1 MKAIRNLLIYIFS
14 TYLLVMFGLTGAQDF
29 WCSTLV
35 KGVIYGSY
43 SVNEMFPKNFTNCT
57 WTLEN
62 PDPTKYSIYL
72 KFYKRDMSCSNYA
85 LLAYQFDH
93 YSHEKINDLLRSNES
108 IVYLC
113 DSKNIYIFLQYD
125 KNFVQLRRV
134 YPFDYPGVTH
144 KRAEDQRSELEFLV
158 LNKVSPSQFGCQVL
172 CSWLENC
179 LKAEKGTV
187 ESCGIVYTKCS
198 CPQHLG
204 DGESENALVL
214 NNVVLPLNAQTEGC
228 LTPQLRTA
236 QVCNLSAEVKRPSK
250 EGPVCCLSGS
260 HTIQFQG
267 QVDLAERYQA
277 LLRSCDIWTALWM
290 GRVHA
295 VENKQFSNNAQN
307 TLCWFLCQDC
317 SRVCCSAVIM
327 TLSAILGKRSLGSGA
342 RSDLCSTV
350 PPGSGQKYP
359 RPTQPSVS
367 GLRLQATKPSYQIQM
382 CLVLH
387 SVPLKFGMIGEH
399 TIKSQRPR
407 SVHETQVPQEQA
419 DSAKFMAQTGVSGAE
434 EWSQWSSCSVTCG
447 QGSQVRT
454 RTCVSPYGTHCSGP
468 LRESRVCNNT
478 ALCPVHGVWEE
489 WSPWSLC
496 SFTCGRGQ
504 RTRTR
509 SCIPPQYGGRACDG
523 PETQTKLC
531 NIALCPVDGQWQEWS
546 QWTECSVT
554 CSNGT
559 QQRSRQCSA
568 AAHGGSE
575 CRGHWAESR
584 ECANPD
590 CTANGQWNPW
600 GHWSGC
606 SKSCDGGWQRRSR
619 VCQGAA
625 ITGQQCEGTGE
636 EVRKCSEQR
645 CPAPYEIC
653 PEDYAASMVWRRT
666 PSGEL
671 AFNRC
676 PPNATG
682 TTSRRC
688 SLDHRGV
695 AFWEQPS
702 YARCITNEYRSL
714 QQSIKGYLAK
724 GQRMLAGDGMS
735 QVTKTL
741 LDLTQRRNFYAG
753 DLLSSVEILRNVTDT
768 FKRANYVPSSDD
780 VQNFFQ
786 IISNLL
792 EEENKEKWEDAQ
804 QIYPVSVELMQVIE
818 DFIHIVGLGMK
829 DFHNSYLMTGNL
841 VASIQK
847 LPAVS
852 VLTDINFPMKGR
864 KGMVDWARN
873 SEDKVVIPKGIF
885 IPQSEELDG
894 STVFILGTVLY
905 KNLGLILPSPRN
917 YTVVNSKIIAV
928 TVRPEPKIAESHLEI
943 ELAHLANG
951 SMNPYCAL
959 WDSSMILP
967 SSCSNDSWGSWS
979 TKGCKTVLT
988 DASHTKCLC
997 DRVSTFAILAQQPRE
1012 ITMEYSGVPS
1022 VTLIVGCGLS
1032 CMALITLA
1040 VVYAVL
1046 WRYIRSERSIILIN
1060 FCLSIICSNILI
1072 LVGQTQTHN
1081 MGVCTMTTAFLHFF
1095 FLASFC
1101 WVLTEAWQ
1109 SYMAVTGK
1117 VRTRLIRK
1125 RFLCLGWG
1133 LPALVVAI
1141 SMGFTKAKGYGTPQ
1155 YCWLSLEG
1163 GLLYAFVGPAAAV
1176 VLVNMVIGIL
1186 VFNKLVS
1193 RDGILDKKLK
1203 HRTGQMSEPHT
1214 GLALKCAKCGV
1225 VSTTALSATTASN
1238 AINCKV
1244 HVSAFDFFNCA
1255 LQTTKQLLKH
1265 LFSLCMLR
1273 ASLWSS
1279 CVVLPLLALTWMS
1292 AVLAMTDKRSILF
1305 QILFAVFD
1313 SLQGFVIV
1321 MVHCILRREVQD
1333 AFRCRLRNCQDPINV
1348 DTTGTFPNGHAQIM
1362 TDFEKDVDIAC
1373 RSGDKRQQVR
1383 KSTNMTGELGKRAAT
1398 ITGTLS
1404 RISLNDEEEKGP
1416 EAMSYS
1422 TLPGNIMSKVMMK
1435 QPSGLHM
1442 PIGMSEL
1449 SDQCINDN
1457 NSDMRRT
1464 VYLCTDDNLR
1474 AGDTEMLHPQG
1485 QMLESDYIVM
1495 PRGSGNVQPHMKDE
1509 SKLNI
1514 GMDSLQHER
1523 LMHYKVNPDFNINP
1537 PGMDHIS
1544 VNLDQQF
1551 AAQEHMQNIQF
1562 EPRTAVKNFLAEIEE
1577 NTGLSRSE
1585 TGSTISMSSLER
1597 RKSRYSDLD
1606 FEKVMHTRKRHM
1618 ELFQELNQK
1627 FQTLDRFR
1635 DIPNMASMDKPT
1647 PNKHPWESYN
1657 APCEYQNYAT
1667 MNVLETDAK
1676 DSLEMTP
1683 AEWEKCVSLPLDVQ
1697 EGDFQTEV

>member
-1 MKAIRNLLIYIFS
+1 MKAVRNLLIYIFS
-14 TYLLVMFGLTGAQDF
+14 TYLLVMFGLTGAQDY

-43 SVNEMFPKNFTNCT
+43 SVTEMFPKNYTNCT

-72 KFYKRDMSCSNYA
+72 KLYKQDLSCSEYS

-93 YSHEKINDLLRSNES
+93 YSHEKINALLKVNES

-113 DSKNIYIFLQYD
+113 DSKNIYVFLLYD

-134 YPFDYPGVTH
+134 FPSDSNGLTPQKLEEEEKSIV
-144 KRAEDQRSELEFLV
+144 EFLV
-158 LNKVSPSQFGCQVL
+158 LNKASPSQFGCQVL
-172 CSWLENC
+172 CTWLENC
-179 LKAEKGTV
+179 LKLEKGTV
-187 ESCGIVYTKCS
+187 ETCGIVYTKCT

-204 DGESENALVL
+204 DGESESMLML

-228 LTPQLRTA
+228 LSPQLHA
-236 QVCNLSAEVKRPSK
+236 GQVCNLSSEVKRPPK
-250 EGPVCCLSGS
+250 E
-260 HTIQFQG
+260 
-267 QVDLAERYQA
+267 EY
-277 LLRSCDIWTALWM
+277 
-290 GRVHA
+290 
-295 VENKQFSNNAQN
+295 
-307 TLCWFLCQDC
+307 
-317 SRVCCSAVIM
+317 
-327 TLSAILGKRSLGSGA
+327 
-342 RSDLCSTV
+342 
-350 PPGSGQKYP
+350 
-359 RPTQPSVS
+359 
-367 GLRLQATKPSYQIQM
+367 
-382 CLVLH
+382 
-387 SVPLKFGMIGEH
+387 GMIGEH
-399 TIKSQRPR
+399 TVKSQRPR
-407 SVHETQVPQEQA
+407 SVHDTKALQEQA
-419 DSAKFMAQTGVSGAE
+419 ESAKFMAQTGESGAE

-478 ALCPVHGVWEE
+478 APCPVHGVWEE

-496 SFTCGRGQ
+496 SFTCGRGH

-509 SCIPPQYGGRACDG
+509 MCAPPQHGGRACDG

-546 QWTECSVT
+546 SWSDCSVT
-554 CSNGT
+554 CANGT
-559 QQRSRQCSA
+559 QQRTRQCSA

-584 ECANPD
+584 ECHNPD

-600 GHWSGC
+600 GPWSGC
-606 SKSCDGGWQRRSR
+606 SKSCDGGWQRRTR

-625 ITGQQCEGTGE
+625 TTGHQCDGNRE
-636 EVRKCSEQR
+636 EVRKCSDQR

-653 PEDYAASMVWRRT
+653 PEDYAVSMMWRRT

-688 SLDHRGV
+688 SLDHRGM

-702 YARCITNEYRSL
+702 YARCITNEFRYL
-714 QQSIKGYLAK
+714 QQSVQGHLAK

-735 QVTKTL
+735 QVTKNL
-741 LDLTQRRNFYAG
+741 LDLTQRKNFYAG
-753 DLLSSVEILRNVTDT
+753 DLLSSVEILRNVTET
-768 FKRANYVPSSDD
+768 FKRASYEPSSDD

-792 EEENKEKWEDAQ
+792 EEDNKEKWEDAQ
-804 QIYPVSVELMQVIE
+804 KIYPGAVELMQVIE
-818 DFIHIVGLGMK
+818 EFIHIVGLGMK
-829 DFHNSYLMTGNL
+829 DFHNAYLMTGNL
-841 VASIQK
+841 VASIQR

-852 VLTDINFPMKGR
+852 VMTDINFPMKGR

-873 SEDKVVIPKGIF
+873 SEDKVVIPKALF
-885 IPQSEELDG
+885 VSQNMEG
-894 STVFILGTVLY
+894 SPVFILGTVLY
-905 KNLGLILPSPRN
+905 KTLGLMLPSPKN
-917 YTVVNSKIIAV
+917 HTVVNSKVIAV
-928 TVRPEPKIAESHLEI
+928 TVRPEPKAIQSHLEI

-951 SMNPYCAL
+951 TLSPHCAL
-959 WDSSMILP
+959 WDNSIM
-967 SSCSNDSWGSWS
+967 NDSWGAWS
-979 TKGCKTVLT
+979 TKACRTVLT

-1012 ITMEYSGVPS
+1012 MTMEYSGVPS

-1032 CMALITLA
+1032 CLALITLA
-1040 VVYAVL
+1040 VIYAVL
-1046 WRYIRSERSIILIN
+1046 WRYIRSERSIILLN

-1081 MGVCTMTTAFLHFF
+1081 VVICIMTTALLHFF

-1133 LPALVVAI
+1133 LPALVVAV
-1141 SMGFTKAKGYGTPQ
+1141 SMGFTKTKGYGTPL

-1193 RDGILDKKLK
+1193 RDGILDKKMK
-1203 HRTGQMSEPHT
+1203 HRAGQMSEPHT
-1214 GLALKCAKCGV
+1214 GLTLKCAKCGV

-1238 AINCKV
+1238 A
-1244 HVSAFDFFNCA
+1244 
-1255 LQTTKQLLKH
+1255 
-1265 LFSLCMLR
+1265 M

-1333 AFRCRLRNCQDPINV
+1333 AFRCRLRNCQDPISG
-1348 DTTGTFPNGHAQIM
+1348 DATGGFPNGHAQIM

-1373 RSGDKRQQVR
+1373 RSALHKDMG
-1383 KSTNMTGELGKRAAT
+1383 SCRAAT
-1398 ITGTLS
+1398 VTGTLS
-1404 RISLNDEEEKGP
+1404 RISLNDEEDEKAP
-1416 EAMSYS
+1416 EGLNYS
-1422 TLPGNIMSKVMMK
+1422 TLPGNIISKVIIQ
-1435 QPSGLHM
+1435 QPSALHM
-1442 PIGMSEL
+1442 PMGVGEL
-1449 SDQCINDN
+1449 KEQSLAGDN
-1457 NSDMRRT
+1457 NADLRRT
-1464 VYLCTDDNLR
+1464 VYLCTDDAMRQSDQNM
-1474 AGDTEMLHPQG
+1474 GTHDMEGHPPQG
-1485 QMLESDYIVM
+1485 QMMETDYIVM
-1495 PRGSGNVQPHMKDE
+1495 PRASAAAAAALSGSATLPAHLKEDTKM
-1509 SKLNI
+1509 NI
-1514 GMDSLQHER
+1514 TMDTLPHER
-1523 LMHYKVNPDFNINP
+1523 LMHYKMSPDFNISP
-1537 PGMDHIS
+1537 SGVDHMN
-1544 VNLDQQF
+1544 VNLEQQYPS
-1551 AAQEHMQNIQF
+1551 APEQMQNLPF
-1562 EPRTAVKNFLAEIEE
+1562 EPRTAVKNFLAEMEE
-1577 NTGLSRSE
+1577 SAGLSRSE
-1585 TGSTISMSSLER
+1585 TGSTISMSSLEQ
-1597 RKSRYSDLD
+1597 KPLPLQ
-1606 FEKVMHTRKRHM
+1606 KVMHTRKRHM

-1635 DIPNMASMDKPT
+1635 DIPNMGSMDKAM
-1647 PNKHPWESYN
+1647 PNKNPWESYN
-1657 APCEYQNYAT
+1657 PACEYQNYAT
-1667 MNVLETDAK
+1667 MNVLDSSAK

-1683 AEWEKCVSLPLDVQ
+1683 AEWEKCVNLPLDVQ

>member
-1 MKAIRNLLIYIFS
+1 MKAVRNLLIYIFS
-14 TYLLVMFGLTGAQDF
+14 TYLLVMFGLTGAQDY

-43 SVNEMFPKNFTNCT
+43 SVTEMFPKNYTNCT

-72 KFYKRDMSCSNYA
+72 KLYKRDLSCSEYS

-93 YSHEKINDLLRSNES
+93 YSHEKINELLKVNES

-113 DSKNIYIFLQYD
+113 DSKNIYVFLLYD

-134 YPFDYPGVTH
+134 FPYDYNGLTPQKLEEEEKSIV
-144 KRAEDQRSELEFLV
+144 EFLV
-158 LNKVSPSQFGCQVL
+158 LNKASPSQFGCQVL
-172 CSWLENC
+172 CTWLENC
-179 LKAEKGTV
+179 LKLEKGTV
-187 ESCGIVYTKCS
+187 ETCGIVYTKCT

-204 DGESENALVL
+204 DGESESMLML
-214 NNVVLPLNAQTEGC
+214 NNVVLPLNPQTEGC
-228 LTPQLRTA
+228 LSPQLQA
-236 QVCNLSAEVKRPSK
+236 GQVCNLSAEVKRPPK
-250 EGPVCCLSGS
+250 E
-260 HTIQFQG
+260 
-267 QVDLAERYQA
+267 EY
-277 LLRSCDIWTALWM
+277 
-290 GRVHA
+290 
-295 VENKQFSNNAQN
+295 
-307 TLCWFLCQDC
+307 
-317 SRVCCSAVIM
+317 
-327 TLSAILGKRSLGSGA
+327 
-342 RSDLCSTV
+342 
-350 PPGSGQKYP
+350 
-359 RPTQPSVS
+359 
-367 GLRLQATKPSYQIQM
+367 
-382 CLVLH
+382 
-387 SVPLKFGMIGEH
+387 GMIGEH
-399 TIKSQRPR
+399 TVKSQRPR
-407 SVHETQVPQEQA
+407 SVHDTKALQEQA
-419 DSAKFMAQTGVSGAE
+419 ESAKFMAQTGESGAE

-478 ALCPVHGVWEE
+478 APCPVHGVWEE

-496 SFTCGRGQ
+496 SFTCGRGH

-509 SCIPPQYGGRACDG
+509 MCAPPQHGGRACDG

-546 QWTECSVT
+546 SWSDCSVT
-554 CSNGT
+554 CANGT
-559 QQRSRQCSA
+559 QQRTRQCSA

-584 ECANPD
+584 ECHNPD

-600 GHWSGC
+600 GPWSGC
-606 SKSCDGGWQRRSR
+606 SKSCDGGWQRRAR

-625 ITGQQCEGTGE
+625 VTGQQCDGTGE
-636 EVRKCSEQR
+636 EVRKCSDQR

-653 PEDYAASMVWRRT
+653 PEDYAVSMVWRRT

-688 SLDHRGV
+688 SLDHRGM

-702 YARCITNEYRSL
+702 YARCITNEFRYL
-714 QQSIKGYLAK
+714 QQSVQGHLAK

-735 QVTKTL
+735 QVTKNL

-753 DLLSSVEILRNVTDT
+753 DLLSSVEILRNVTET
-768 FKRANYVPSSDD
+768 FKRASYEPSSDD

-804 QIYPVSVELMQVIE
+804 KIYPGAVELMQVIE
-818 DFIHIVGLGMK
+818 EFIHIVGLGMK
-829 DFHNSYLMTGNL
+829 DFHNAYLMTGNL
-841 VASIQK
+841 VASIQR

-852 VLTDINFPMKGR
+852 VMTDINFPMKGR

-873 SEDKVVIPKGIF
+873 SEDKVVIPKGLF
-885 IPQSEELDG
+885 VSQSADMEG
-894 STVFILGTVLY
+894 SPVFILGTVLY
-905 KNLGLILPSPRN
+905 KTLGLMLPSPKN
-917 YTVVNSKIIAV
+917 HTVVNSKVIAV
-928 TVRPEPKIAESHLEI
+928 TVRPEPKATESHLEI

-951 SMNPYCAL
+951 TMNPYCAL
-959 WDSSMILP
+959 WDSTIM
-967 SSCSNDSWGSWS
+967 NDSWGAWS

-1032 CMALITLA
+1032 CLSLITLA
-1040 VVYAVL
+1040 VIYAVL
-1046 WRYIRSERSIILIN
+1046 WRYIRSERSIILLN

-1081 MGVCTMTTAFLHFF
+1081 AVVCIMTTAFLHFF

-1133 LPALVVAI
+1133 LPALVVAV
-1141 SMGFTKAKGYGTPQ
+1141 SMGFTKTKGYGTSL

-1203 HRTGQMSEPHT
+1203 HRAGQMSEPHT
-1214 GLALKCAKCGV
+1214 GLTLKCAKCGV

-1238 AINCKV
+1238 A
-1244 HVSAFDFFNCA
+1244 
-1255 LQTTKQLLKH
+1255 
-1265 LFSLCMLR
+1265 M

-1333 AFRCRLRNCQDPINV
+1333 AFRCRLRNCQDPISG
-1348 DTTGTFPNGHAQIM
+1348 DATGTFPNGHAQIM

-1373 RSGDKRQQVR
+1373 RSALHKDMG
-1383 KSTNMTGELGKRAAT
+1383 SCRAAT

-1404 RISLNDEEEKGP
+1404 RISLNDEEDEKAP
-1416 EAMSYS
+1416 EGLNYS
-1422 TLPGNIMSKVMMK
+1422 TLPGNIISKVIIQ
-1435 QPSGLHM
+1435 QPSALHM
-1442 PIGMSEL
+1442 PMGVGDLKE
-1449 SDQCINDN
+1449 QCMADSNA
-1457 NSDMRRT
+1457 DMRRT
-1464 VYLCTDDNLR
+1464 VYLCTDDAMR
-1474 AGDTEMLHPQG
+1474 QSDHDMVGHDMEGHAVQG
-1485 QMLESDYIVM
+1485 QMMETDYIVM
-1495 PRGSGNVQPHMKDE
+1495 PRASAAAVSGSGNVPTLLKDDT
-1509 SKLNI
+1509 KMNI
-1514 GMDSLQHER
+1514 TMDTLPHER
-1523 LMHYKVNPDFNINP
+1523 LMHYKMSPDFNISP
-1537 PGMDHIS
+1537 SGMDHMN
-1544 VNLDQQF
+1544 VNLEQQYPS
-1551 AAQEHMQNIQF
+1551 APEQMQNLPF
-1562 EPRTAVKNFLAEIEE
+1562 EPRTAVKNFLAEMEE
-1577 NTGLSRSE
+1577 SAGLSRSE

-1635 DIPNMASMDKPT
+1635 DIPNMGSMSSRRGCQTTNITPHWPCSQDKAM
-1647 PNKHPWESYN
+1647 PNKNPWESYN
-1657 APCEYQNYAT
+1657 PACEYQNYAT
-1667 MNVLETDAK
+1667 MNVLESDTK

-1683 AEWEKCVSLPLDVQ
+1683 AEWEKCVNLPLDVQ

>member
-1 MKAIRNLLIYIFS
+1 MKAVRNLLIYIFS
-14 TYLLVMFGLTGAQDF
+14 TYLLVMFGLTGAQDY

-43 SVNEMFPKNFTNCT
+43 SVTEMFPKNYTNCT

-72 KFYKRDMSCSNYA
+72 KLYKRDLSCSEYS

-93 YSHEKINDLLRSNES
+93 YSHEKINELLKVNES

-113 DSKNIYIFLQYD
+113 DSKNIYVFLLYD

-134 YPFDYPGVTH
+134 FPYDYNGLTPQKLDEEEKSNV
-144 KRAEDQRSELEFLV
+144 EFLV
-158 LNKVSPSQFGCQVL
+158 LNKASPSQFGCQVL
-172 CSWLENC
+172 CTWLENC
-179 LKAEKGTV
+179 LKLEKGTV
-187 ESCGIVYTKCS
+187 ETCGIVYTKCT

-204 DGESENALVL
+204 DGESENVLML
-214 NNVVLPLNAQTEGC
+214 NNVVLPLNPQTEGC
-228 LTPQLRTA
+228 LSPQLQA
-236 QVCNLSAEVKRPSK
+236 GQVCNLSAEVKRPPK
-250 EGPVCCLSGS
+250 E
-260 HTIQFQG
+260 
-267 QVDLAERYQA
+267 EY
-277 LLRSCDIWTALWM
+277 
-290 GRVHA
+290 
-295 VENKQFSNNAQN
+295 
-307 TLCWFLCQDC
+307 
-317 SRVCCSAVIM
+317 
-327 TLSAILGKRSLGSGA
+327 
-342 RSDLCSTV
+342 
-350 PPGSGQKYP
+350 
-359 RPTQPSVS
+359 
-367 GLRLQATKPSYQIQM
+367 
-382 CLVLH
+382 
-387 SVPLKFGMIGEH
+387 GMIGEH
-399 TIKSQRPR
+399 TVKSQRPR
-407 SVHETQVPQEQA
+407 SVHDTKALQEQA
-419 DSAKFMAQTGVSGAE
+419 ESAKFMAQTGESGAE

-447 QGSQVRT
+447 TGSQVRT

-478 ALCPVHGVWEE
+478 APCPVHGVWEE

-496 SFTCGRGQ
+496 SFTCGRGH

-509 SCIPPQYGGRACDG
+509 MCAPPQHGGRACDG

-546 QWTECSVT
+546 SWSDCSVT
-554 CSNGT
+554 CANGT
-559 QQRSRQCSA
+559 QQRTRQCSA

-584 ECANPD
+584 ECHNPD

-600 GHWSGC
+600 GPWSGC
-606 SKSCDGGWQRRSR
+606 SKSCDGGWQRRAR

-625 ITGQQCEGTGE
+625 QTGHQCDGTGE
-636 EVRKCSEQR
+636 EVRKCSDQR

-653 PEDYAASMVWRRT
+653 PEDYAVSMVWRRT

-688 SLDHRGV
+688 SLDHRGM

-702 YARCITNEYRSL
+702 YARCITNEFRYL
-714 QQSIKGYLAK
+714 QQSVQGHLAK

-735 QVTKTL
+735 QVTKNL

-753 DLLSSVEILRNVTDT
+753 DLLSSVEILRNVTET
-768 FKRANYVPSSDD
+768 FKRASYEPSSDD

-804 QIYPVSVELMQVIE
+804 KIYPGAVELMQVIE
-818 DFIHIVGLGMK
+818 EFIHIVGLGMK
-829 DFHNSYLMTGNL
+829 DFHNAYLMTGNL
-841 VASIQK
+841 VASIQR

-852 VLTDINFPMKGR
+852 VMTDINFPMKGR

-873 SEDKVVIPKGIF
+873 SEDKVVIPKGLF
-885 IPQSEELDG
+885 VSQSADMEG
-894 STVFILGTVLY
+894 SPVFILGTVLY
-905 KNLGLILPSPRN
+905 KTLGLMLPSPKN
-917 YTVVNSKIIAV
+917 HTVVNSKVIAV
-928 TVRPEPKIAESHLEI
+928 TVRPEPKTTDSHLEI

-951 SMNPYCAL
+951 TMNPYCAL
-959 WDSSMILP
+959 WDSSIM
-967 SSCSNDSWGSWS
+967 NDSWGAWS
-979 TKGCKTVLT
+979 KKGCKTVLT

-1032 CMALITLA
+1032 CLSLITLA
-1040 VVYAVL
+1040 VIYGVL
-1046 WRYIRSERSIILIN
+1046 WRYIRSERSIILLN

-1081 MGVCTMTTAFLHFF
+1081 AGVCIMTTAFLHFF

-1133 LPALVVAI
+1133 LPALVVAV
-1141 SMGFTKAKGYGTPQ
+1141 SMGFTKTKGYGTPL

-1203 HRTGQMSEPHT
+1203 HRAGYDSTSLQMSEPHT
-1214 GLALKCAKCGV
+1214 GLTLKCAKCGV

-1238 AINCKV
+1238 A
-1244 HVSAFDFFNCA
+1244 
-1255 LQTTKQLLKH
+1255 
-1265 LFSLCMLR
+1265 M

-1321 MVHCILRREVQD
+1321 MVHCVLRREVQD
-1333 AFRCRLRNCQDPINV
+1333 AFRCRLRNCQDPISG
-1348 DTTGTFPNGHAQIM
+1348 DATGTFPNGHAQIM

-1373 RSGDKRQQVR
+1373 RSALHKDMG
-1383 KSTNMTGELGKRAAT
+1383 SCRAAT

-1404 RISLNDEEEKGP
+1404 RISLNDEEDEKLP
-1416 EAMSYS
+1416 EGLNYS
-1422 TLPGNIMSKVMMK
+1422 TLPGNIISKVIIQ
-1435 QPSGLHM
+1435 QPSALHM
-1442 PIGMSEL
+1442 PMGVGDLKE
-1449 SDQCINDN
+1449 QCMADSNA
-1457 NSDMRRT
+1457 DMRRT
-1464 VYLCTDDNLR
+1464 VYLCTDDAMRQSDHDMVGHDMEGHGL
-1474 AGDTEMLHPQG
+1474 QG
-1485 QMLESDYIVM
+1485 QMMETDYIVM
-1495 PRGSGNVQPHMKDE
+1495 PRASAAALSGSGNVPTLLKEDTKM
-1509 SKLNI
+1509 NI
-1514 GMDSLQHER
+1514 TMDTLPHER
-1523 LMHYKVNPDFNINP
+1523 LMHYKMSPDFNISP
-1537 PGMDHIS
+1537 SGMDHMN
-1544 VNLDQQF
+1544 VNLEQQYPS
-1551 AAQEHMQNIQF
+1551 APEQMQNLPF
-1562 EPRTAVKNFLAEIEE
+1562 EPRTAVKNFLAEMEE
-1577 NTGLSRSE
+1577 SAGLSRSE

-1635 DIPNMASMDKPT
+1635 DIPNMGSMDKAM
-1647 PNKHPWESYN
+1647 PNKNPWESYN
-1657 APCEYQNYAT
+1657 PACEYQNYAT
-1667 MNVLETDAK
+1667 MNVLESDTK

-1683 AEWEKCVSLPLDVQ
+1683 AEWEKCVNLPLDVQ

>member
-1 MKAIRNLLIYIFS
+1 MKAVRNLLIYIFS
-14 TYLLVMFGLTGAQDF
+14 TYLLVMFGLTGAQDY

-43 SVNEMFPKNFTNCT
+43 SVTEMFPKNYTNCT

-72 KFYKRDMSCSNYA
+72 KLYKRDLSCSEYS

-93 YSHEKINDLLRSNES
+93 YSHEKINELLKVNES

-113 DSKNIYIFLQYD
+113 DSKNIYVFLLYD

-134 YPFDYPGVTH
+134 FPYDYNGLTPQKLEEEEKSIV
-144 KRAEDQRSELEFLV
+144 EFLV
-158 LNKVSPSQFGCQVL
+158 LNKASPSQFGCQVL
-172 CSWLENC
+172 CTWLENC
-179 LKAEKGTV
+179 LKLEKGTV
-187 ESCGIVYTKCS
+187 ETCGIVYTKCT

-204 DGESENALVL
+204 DGESESMLML
-214 NNVVLPLNAQTEGC
+214 NNVVLPLNPQTEGC
-228 LTPQLRTA
+228 LSPQLQA
-236 QVCNLSAEVKRPSK
+236 GQVCNLSAEVKRPPK
-250 EGPVCCLSGS
+250 E
-260 HTIQFQG
+260 
-267 QVDLAERYQA
+267 
-277 LLRSCDIWTALWM
+277 
-290 GRVHA
+290 
-295 VENKQFSNNAQN
+295 
-307 TLCWFLCQDC
+307 
-317 SRVCCSAVIM
+317 
-327 TLSAILGKRSLGSGA
+327 
-342 RSDLCSTV
+342 
-350 PPGSGQKYP
+350 
-359 RPTQPSVS
+359 
-367 GLRLQATKPSYQIQM
+367 
-382 CLVLH
+382 
-387 SVPLKFGMIGEH
+387 
-399 TIKSQRPR
+399 
-407 SVHETQVPQEQA
+407 
-419 DSAKFMAQTGVSGAE
+419 
-434 EWSQWSSCSVTCG
+434 
-447 QGSQVRT
+447 
-454 RTCVSPYGTHCSGP
+454 
-468 LRESRVCNNT
+468 
-478 ALCPVHGVWEE
+478 VHGVWEE

-496 SFTCGRGQ
+496 SFTCGRGH

-509 SCIPPQYGGRACDG
+509 MCAPPQHGGRACDG

-546 QWTECSVT
+546 SWSDCSVT
-554 CSNGT
+554 CANGT
-559 QQRSRQCSA
+559 QQRTRQCSA

-584 ECANPD
+584 ECHNPD

-600 GHWSGC
+600 GPWSGC
-606 SKSCDGGWQRRSR
+606 SKSCDGGWQRRAR

-625 ITGQQCEGTGE
+625 VTGQQCDGTGE
-636 EVRKCSEQR
+636 EVRKCSDQR

-653 PEDYAASMVWRRT
+653 PEDYAVSMVWRRT

-688 SLDHRGV
+688 SLDHRGM

-702 YARCITNEYRSL
+702 YARCITNEFRYL
-714 QQSIKGYLAK
+714 QQSVQGHLAK

-735 QVTKTL
+735 QVTKNL

-753 DLLSSVEILRNVTDT
+753 DLLSSVEILRNVTET
-768 FKRANYVPSSDD
+768 FKRASYEPSSDD

-804 QIYPVSVELMQVIE
+804 KIYPGAVELMQVIE
-818 DFIHIVGLGMK
+818 EFIHIVGLGMK
-829 DFHNSYLMTGNL
+829 DFHNAYLMTGNL
-841 VASIQK
+841 VASIQR

-852 VLTDINFPMKGR
+852 VMTDINFPMKGR

-873 SEDKVVIPKGIF
+873 SEDKVVIPKGLF
-885 IPQSEELDG
+885 VSQSADMEG
-894 STVFILGTVLY
+894 SPVFILGTVLY
-905 KNLGLILPSPRN
+905 KTLGLMLPSPKN
-917 YTVVNSKIIAV
+917 HTVVNSKVIAV
-928 TVRPEPKIAESHLEI
+928 TVRPEPKATESHLEI

-951 SMNPYCAL
+951 TMNPYCAL
-959 WDSSMILP
+959 WDSTIM
-967 SSCSNDSWGSWS
+967 NDSWGAWS

-1032 CMALITLA
+1032 CLSLITLA
-1040 VVYAVL
+1040 VIYAVL
-1046 WRYIRSERSIILIN
+1046 WRYIRSERSIILLN

-1081 MGVCTMTTAFLHFF
+1081 AVVCIMTTAFLHFF

-1133 LPALVVAI
+1133 LPALVVAV
-1141 SMGFTKAKGYGTPQ
+1141 SMGFTKTKGYGTSL

-1203 HRTGQMSEPHT
+1203 HRAGYDSTSLQMSEPHT
-1214 GLALKCAKCGV
+1214 GLTLKCAKCGV

-1238 AINCKV
+1238 A
-1244 HVSAFDFFNCA
+1244 
-1255 LQTTKQLLKH
+1255 
-1265 LFSLCMLR
+1265 M

-1333 AFRCRLRNCQDPINV
+1333 AFRCRLRNCQDPISG
-1348 DTTGTFPNGHAQIM
+1348 DATGTFPNGHAQIM

-1373 RSGDKRQQVR
+1373 RSALHKDMG
-1383 KSTNMTGELGKRAAT
+1383 SCRAAT

-1404 RISLNDEEEKGP
+1404 RISLNDEEDEKAP
-1416 EAMSYS
+1416 EGLNYS
-1422 TLPGNIMSKVMMK
+1422 TLPGNIISKVIIQ
-1435 QPSGLHM
+1435 QPSALHM
-1442 PIGMSEL
+1442 PMGVGDLKE
-1449 SDQCINDN
+1449 QCMADSNA
-1457 NSDMRRT
+1457 DMRRT
-1464 VYLCTDDNLR
+1464 VYLCTDDAMR
-1474 AGDTEMLHPQG
+1474 QSDHDMVGHDMEGHAVQG
-1485 QMLESDYIVM
+1485 QMMETDYIVM
-1495 PRGSGNVQPHMKDE
+1495 PRASAAAVSGSGNVPTLLKDDT
-1509 SKLNI
+1509 KMNI
-1514 GMDSLQHER
+1514 TMDTLPHER
-1523 LMHYKVNPDFNINP
+1523 LMHYKMSPDFNISP
-1537 PGMDHIS
+1537 SGMDHMN
-1544 VNLDQQF
+1544 VNLEQQYPS
-1551 AAQEHMQNIQF
+1551 APEQMQNLPF
-1562 EPRTAVKNFLAEIEE
+1562 EPRTAVKNFLAEMEE
-1577 NTGLSRSE
+1577 SAGLSRSE

-1635 DIPNMASMDKPT
+1635 DIPNMGSMSSRRGCQTTNITPHWPCSQDKAM
-1647 PNKHPWESYN
+1647 PNKNPWESYN
-1657 APCEYQNYAT
+1657 PACEYQNYAT
-1667 MNVLETDAK
+1667 MNVLESDTK

-1683 AEWEKCVSLPLDVQ
+1683 AEWEKCVNLPLDVQ

>member
-1 MKAIRNLLIYIFS
+1 MKAVRNLLIYIFS
-14 TYLLVMFGLTGAQDF
+14 TYLLVMFGLTGAQDY

-43 SVNEMFPKNFTNCT
+43 SVTEMFPKNYTNCT

-72 KFYKRDMSCSNYA
+72 KLYKRDLSCSEYS

-93 YSHEKINDLLRSNES
+93 YSHEKINELLKVNES

-113 DSKNIYIFLQYD
+113 DSKNIYVFLLYD

-134 YPFDYPGVTH
+134 FPYDYNGLTPQKLDEEEKSIV
-144 KRAEDQRSELEFLV
+144 EFLV
-158 LNKVSPSQFGCQVL
+158 LNKASPSQFGCQVL
-172 CSWLENC
+172 CTWLENC
-179 LKAEKGTV
+179 LKLEKGTV
-187 ESCGIVYTKCS
+187 ETCGIVYTKCT

-204 DGESENALVL
+204 DGESESMLML
-214 NNVVLPLNAQTEGC
+214 NNVVLPLNPQTEGC
-228 LTPQLRTA
+228 LSPQLQA
-236 QVCNLSAEVKRPSK
+236 GQVCNLSAEVKRPPK
-250 EGPVCCLSGS
+250 E
-260 HTIQFQG
+260 
-267 QVDLAERYQA
+267 EY
-277 LLRSCDIWTALWM
+277 
-290 GRVHA
+290 
-295 VENKQFSNNAQN
+295 
-307 TLCWFLCQDC
+307 
-317 SRVCCSAVIM
+317 
-327 TLSAILGKRSLGSGA
+327 
-342 RSDLCSTV
+342 
-350 PPGSGQKYP
+350 
-359 RPTQPSVS
+359 
-367 GLRLQATKPSYQIQM
+367 
-382 CLVLH
+382 
-387 SVPLKFGMIGEH
+387 GMIGEH
-399 TIKSQRPR
+399 TVKSQRPR
-407 SVHETQVPQEQA
+407 SVHDTKALQEQA
-419 DSAKFMAQTGVSGAE
+419 ESAKFMAQTGESGAE

-454 RTCVSPYGTHCSGP
+454 RTCVTPYGTHCSGP

-478 ALCPVHGVWEE
+478 APCPVHGVWEE

-496 SFTCGRGQ
+496 SFTCGRGH

-509 SCIPPQYGGRACDG
+509 MCAPPQHGGRACDG

-546 QWTECSVT
+546 SWSDCSVT
-554 CSNGT
+554 CANGT
-559 QQRSRQCSA
+559 QQRTRQCSA

-584 ECANPD
+584 ECHNPD

-600 GHWSGC
+600 GPWSGC
-606 SKSCDGGWQRRSR
+606 SKSCDGGWQRRVR

-625 ITGQQCEGTGE
+625 VTGQQCDGTGE
-636 EVRKCSEQR
+636 EVRKCSDQR

-653 PEDYAASMVWRRT
+653 PEDYAVSMVWRRT

-688 SLDHRGV
+688 SLDYRGM

-702 YARCITNEYRSL
+702 YARCITNEFRYL
-714 QQSIKGYLAK
+714 QQSVQGHLAK

-735 QVTKTL
+735 QVTKNL

-753 DLLSSVEILRNVTDT
+753 DLLSSVEILRNVTET
-768 FKRANYVPSSDD
+768 FKRASYEPSSDD

-804 QIYPVSVELMQVIE
+804 KIYPGAVELMQVIE
-818 DFIHIVGLGMK
+818 EFIHIVGLGMK
-829 DFHNSYLMTGNL
+829 DFHNAYLMTGNL
-841 VASIQK
+841 VASIQR

-852 VLTDINFPMKGR
+852 VMTDINFPMKGR

-873 SEDKVVIPKGIF
+873 SEDKVVIPKGLF
-885 IPQSEELDG
+885 VSQSADMEG
-894 STVFILGTVLY
+894 SPVFILGTVLY
-905 KNLGLILPSPRN
+905 KTLGLMLPSPKN
-917 YTVVNSKIIAV
+917 QTVVNSKVIAV
-928 TVRPEPKIAESHLEI
+928 TVRPEPKATESHLEI
-943 ELAHLANG
+943 ELAHLTNG
-951 SMNPYCAL
+951 TMNPYCAL
-959 WDSSMILP
+959 WDSNIM
-967 SSCSNDSWGSWS
+967 NDSWGAWS

-1032 CMALITLA
+1032 CLSLITLA
-1040 VVYAVL
+1040 VIYAVL
-1046 WRYIRSERSIILIN
+1046 WRYIRSERSIILLN

-1072 LVGQTQTHN
+1072 LVGQTQTQN
-1081 MGVCTMTTAFLHFF
+1081 VGVCTMTTAFLHFF

-1133 LPALVVAI
+1133 LPALVVAV
-1141 SMGFTKAKGYGTPQ
+1141 SMGFTKTKGYGTRL

-1203 HRTGQMSEPHT
+1203 HRAGQMSEPHT
-1214 GLALKCAKCGV
+1214 GLTLKCAKCGV

-1238 AINCKV
+1238 A
-1244 HVSAFDFFNCA
+1244 
-1255 LQTTKQLLKH
+1255 
-1265 LFSLCMLR
+1265 M

-1321 MVHCILRREVQD
+1321 MVHCILRKEVQD
-1333 AFRCRLRNCQDPINV
+1333 AFRCRLRNCQDPISG
-1348 DTTGTFPNGHAQIM
+1348 DATGTFPNGHAQIM

-1373 RSGDKRQQVR
+1373 RSALHKDMG
-1383 KSTNMTGELGKRAAT
+1383 SCRAAT

-1404 RISLNDEEEKGP
+1404 RISLNDEEDEKIP
-1416 EAMSYS
+1416 EGLNYS
-1422 TLPGNIMSKVMMK
+1422 TLPGNIISKVIIQ
-1435 QPSGLHM
+1435 QPSALHM
-1442 PIGMSEL
+1442 PMGVGDLKE
-1449 SDQCINDN
+1449 QCMADSNA
-1457 NSDMRRT
+1457 DMRRT
-1464 VYLCTDDNLR
+1464 VYLCTDDAMRQSDHDMVGHDMEGHSL
-1474 AGDTEMLHPQG
+1474 QG
-1485 QMLESDYIVM
+1485 QMMETDYIVM
-1495 PRGSGNVQPHMKDE
+1495 PRASAAAGSGSGNVPTLLKEDTKM
-1509 SKLNI
+1509 NI
-1514 GMDSLQHER
+1514 TMDTLPHER
-1523 LMHYKVNPDFNINP
+1523 LMHYKMSPDFNISP
-1537 PGMDHIS
+1537 SGMDHMN
-1544 VNLDQQF
+1544 VNLEQQYPS
-1551 AAQEHMQNIQF
+1551 APEQMQNLPF
-1562 EPRTAVKNFLAEIEE
+1562 EPRTAVKNFLAEMEE
-1577 NTGLSRSE
+1577 SAGLSRSE

-1635 DIPNMASMDKPT
+1635 DIPNMGSMDKAM
-1647 PNKHPWESYN
+1647 PNKNPWESYN
-1657 APCEYQNYAT
+1657 PACEYQNYAT
-1667 MNVLETDAK
+1667 MNVLESDTK
-1676 DSLEMTP
+1676 DSLEMTA
-1683 AEWEKCVSLPLDVQ
+1683 AEWEKCVNLPLDVQ

>member
-1 MKAIRNLLIYIFS
+1 MKAVRNLLIYIFS
-14 TYLLVMFGLTGAQDF
+14 TYLLVMFGLTGAQDY

-43 SVNEMFPKNFTNCT
+43 SVTEMFPKNYTNCT

-72 KFYKRDMSCSNYA
+72 KLYKRDLSCSEYS

-93 YSHEKINDLLRSNES
+93 YSHEKINELLRANES

-113 DSKNIYIFLQYD
+113 DAKNVYVFLLYD

-134 YPFDYPGVTH
+134 FPYDYNGLTAQRPDQEE
-144 KRAEDQRSELEFLV
+144 EDEEKKSMVEFLV
-158 LNKVSPSQFGCQVL
+158 LNKASPSQFGCQVL
-172 CSWLENC
+172 CTWLENC
-179 LKAEKGTV
+179 LKLEKGTV
-187 ESCGIVYTKCS
+187 ETCGIVYTKCT

-204 DGESENALVL
+204 DGESESVLVL

-228 LTPQLRTA
+228 LSPQLQAGQT
-236 QVCNLSAEVKRPSK
+236 CNLSAEVKRPPK
-250 EGPVCCLSGS
+250 E
-260 HTIQFQG
+260 
-267 QVDLAERYQA
+267 EY
-277 LLRSCDIWTALWM
+277 
-290 GRVHA
+290 
-295 VENKQFSNNAQN
+295 
-307 TLCWFLCQDC
+307 
-317 SRVCCSAVIM
+317 
-327 TLSAILGKRSLGSGA
+327 
-342 RSDLCSTV
+342 
-350 PPGSGQKYP
+350 
-359 RPTQPSVS
+359 
-367 GLRLQATKPSYQIQM
+367 
-382 CLVLH
+382 
-387 SVPLKFGMIGEH
+387 GMIGEH
-399 TIKSQRPR
+399 TVKSQRPR
-407 SVHETQVPQEQA
+407 SVHDTKALKEQA
-419 DSAKFMAQTGVSGAE
+419 ESAKFMAQTGESGAE

-478 ALCPVHGVWEE
+478 APCPVHGVWEE

-496 SFTCGRGQ
+496 SFTCGRGH

-509 SCIPPQYGGRACDG
+509 MCAPPQHGGRACDG

-546 QWTECSVT
+546 SWSDCSVT
-554 CSNGT
+554 CANGT
-559 QQRSRQCSA
+559 QQRTRQCSA

-584 ECANPD
+584 ECHNPD

-600 GHWSGC
+600 GPWSGC
-606 SKSCDGGWQRRSR
+606 SKSCDGGWQRRAR

-625 ITGQQCEGTGE
+625 VTGQQCEGSGE
-636 EVRKCSEQR
+636 EVRKCSDQR

-653 PEDYAASMVWRRT
+653 PEDYAVSMVWRRT

-688 SLDHRGV
+688 SLDHRGM
-695 AFWEQPS
+695 AFWEKPS
-702 YARCITNEYRSL
+702 YARCITNEFRYL
-714 QQSIKGYLAK
+714 QQSVQGHLAK

-735 QVTKTL
+735 QVTKNL
-741 LDLTQRRNFYAG
+741 LDLTQRRSFYAG
-753 DLLSSVEILRNVTDT
+753 DLLSSVEILRNVTET
-768 FKRANYVPSSDD
+768 FKRASYEPSSDD

-804 QIYPVSVELMQVIE
+804 KIYPGAVELMQVIE
-818 DFIHIVGLGMK
+818 EFIHIVGLGMK
-829 DFHNSYLMTGNL
+829 DFHNAYLMTGNL
-841 VASIQK
+841 VASIQR

-852 VLTDINFPMKGR
+852 VMTDINFPMKGR

-873 SEDKVVIPKGIF
+873 SEDKVVIPKGLF
-885 IPQSEELDG
+885 VSQSADMEG
-894 STVFILGTVLY
+894 SPVFILGTVLY
-905 KNLGLILPSPRN
+905 KTLGLMLPSPKN
-917 YTVVNSKIIAV
+917 HTVVNSKVIAV
-928 TVRPEPKIAESHLEI
+928 TVRPEPKVTESRLEI

-951 SMNPYCAL
+951 TMNPYCAL
-959 WDSSMILP
+959 WDSNMM
-967 SSCSNDSWGSWS
+967 NDSWGAWS
-979 TKGCKTVLT
+979 ARGCKTVLT

-1012 ITMEYSGVPS
+1012 ITMDYSGVPS
-1022 VTLIVGCGLS
+1022 VTLIIGCGLS
-1032 CMALITLA
+1032 CLALITLA
-1040 VVYAVL
+1040 VIYAVL
-1046 WRYIRSERSIILIN
+1046 WRYIRSERSIILLN
-1060 FCLSIICSNILI
+1060 FCLSIVCSNILI
-1072 LVGQTQTHN
+1072 LVGQTQTRN
-1081 MGVCTMTTAFLHFF
+1081 VGVCVMTTAFLHFF

-1141 SMGFTKAKGYGTPQ
+1141 SMGFTKTKGYGTPL

-1203 HRTGQMSEPHT
+1203 HRAGQMSEPHT
-1214 GLALKCAKCGV
+1214 GLTLKCAKCGV

-1238 AINCKV
+1238 A
-1244 HVSAFDFFNCA
+1244 
-1255 LQTTKQLLKH
+1255 
-1265 LFSLCMLR
+1265 M

-1321 MVHCILRREVQD
+1321 MVHCVLRREVQD
-1333 AFRCRLRNCQDPINV
+1333 AFRCRLRNCQDPISG
-1348 DTTGTFPNGHAQIM
+1348 DATGTFPNGHAQIM

-1373 RSGDKRQQVR
+1373 RSALHKDMG
-1383 KSTNMTGELGKRAAT
+1383 SCRAAT

-1404 RISLNDEEEKGP
+1404 RISLNDDEEEKAAEGLN
-1416 EAMSYS
+1416 YS
-1422 TLPGNIMSKVMMK
+1422 TLPGNIISKVIIQ
-1435 QPSGLHM
+1435 QPSALHLPM
-1442 PIGMSEL
+1442 GVADLKE
-1449 SDQCINDN
+1449 QCLADGGGA
-1457 NSDMRRT
+1457 DLRRA
-1464 VYLCTDDNLR
+1464 VYLCTDDGGGSLR
-1474 AGDTEMLHPQG
+1474 HSDHDMVLGHGVDGHPAA
-1485 QMLESDYIVM
+1485 QMMETDYIVM
-1495 PRGSGNVQPHMKDE
+1495 PRASAAAGSCNTLLKDDG
-1509 SKLNI
+1509 KMNI
-1514 GMDSLQHER
+1514 TMDTLSHER
-1523 LMHYKVNPDFNINP
+1523 LMHYKMSPDFNISP
-1537 PGMDHIS
+1537 SGLDHMN
-1544 VNLDQQF
+1544 VNLEQQQYPS
-1551 AAQEHMQNIQF
+1551 APEQMQNLAF
-1562 EPRTAVKNFLAEIEE
+1562 EPRTAVKNFLAEMEE
-1577 NTGLSRSE
+1577 TAGLSRSE

-1606 FEKVMHTRKRHM
+1606 FE
-1618 ELFQELNQK
+1618 
-1627 FQTLDRFR
+1627 
-1635 DIPNMASMDKPT
+1635 DKAM
-1647 PNKHPWESYN
+1647 PNKNPWESYN
-1657 APCEYQNYAT
+1657 PACEYQNYAT
-1667 MNVLETDAK
+1667 MNVLEPDPK
-1676 DSLEMTP
+1676 DSMEMTP
-1683 AEWEKCVSLPLDVQ
+1683 AEWEKCVNLPLDVQ

>member
-1 MKAIRNLLIYIFS
+1 MKAVRNLLIYIFS
-14 TYLLVMFGLTGAQDF
+14 TYLLVMFGLTGAQDY

-43 SVNEMFPKNFTNCT
+43 SVSEMFPKNYTNCT

-72 KFYKRDMSCSNYA
+72 KLYKRDLSCSEYS

-93 YSHEKINDLLRSNES
+93 YSHEKINELLKVNAS

-113 DSKNIYIFLQYD
+113 DSKNNYIFLLYD
-125 KNFVQLRRV
+125 KNFAQLRRV
-134 YPFDYPGVTH
+134 FPYDYNGLTPQ
-144 KRAEDQRSELEFLV
+144 KLDEEEQSILEFLV
-158 LNKVSPSQFGCQVL
+158 LNKASPSQFGCQVL
-172 CSWLENC
+172 CTWLENC

-187 ESCGIVYTKCS
+187 EACGIVYTKCT

-204 DGESENALVL
+204 DGESESMLML
-214 NNVVLPLNAQTEGC
+214 NNVVLPLNPQTEGC
-228 LTPQLRTA
+228 LSPQLHVG
-236 QVCNLSAEVKRPSK
+236 QICNLSAEVRRPPK
-250 EGPVCCLSGS
+250 E
-260 HTIQFQG
+260 
-267 QVDLAERYQA
+267 
-277 LLRSCDIWTALWM
+277 
-290 GRVHA
+290 
-295 VENKQFSNNAQN
+295 
-307 TLCWFLCQDC
+307 
-317 SRVCCSAVIM
+317 
-327 TLSAILGKRSLGSGA
+327 
-342 RSDLCSTV
+342 
-350 PPGSGQKYP
+350 
-359 RPTQPSVS
+359 
-367 GLRLQATKPSYQIQM
+367 
-382 CLVLH
+382 
-387 SVPLKFGMIGEH
+387 
-399 TIKSQRPR
+399 
-407 SVHETQVPQEQA
+407 
-419 DSAKFMAQTGVSGAE
+419 
-434 EWSQWSSCSVTCG
+434 
-447 QGSQVRT
+447 
-454 RTCVSPYGTHCSGP
+454 
-468 LRESRVCNNT
+468 
-478 ALCPVHGVWEE
+478 VHGVWEE

-496 SFTCGRGQ
+496 SFTCGRGH

-509 SCIPPQYGGRACDG
+509 MCAPPQHGGRACDG
-523 PETQTKLC
+523 PETQSKLC

-546 QWTECSVT
+546 SWSDCSVT
-554 CSNGT
+554 CANGT
-559 QQRSRQCSA
+559 QQRTRQCSA

-584 ECANPD
+584 ECHNPD

-600 GHWSGC
+600 GPWSGC
-606 SKSCDGGWQRRSR
+606 SKSCDGGGQRRVR
-619 VCQGAA
+619 VCQGVAV
-625 ITGQQCEGTGE
+625 TGQQCDGNGE
-636 EVRKCSEQR
+636 EVRKCSDQR

-653 PEDYAASMVWRRT
+653 PEDYAMSMVWRRT

-688 SLDHRGV
+688 SLDHRGM
-695 AFWEQPS
+695 AFWEKPS
-702 YARCITNEYRSL
+702 YARCITNEFRYL
-714 QQSIKGYLAK
+714 QQTVQSHLAK
-724 GQRMLAGDGMS
+724 GQRTLAGDGMS
-735 QVTKTL
+735 KVTKNL
-741 LDLTQRRNFYAG
+741 LNYTQPRNFYAG
-753 DLLSSVEILRNVTDT
+753 DLLSSVEILRNVTET
-768 FKRANYVPSSDD
+768 FKRASYEPSSDD

-792 EEENKEKWEDAQ
+792 EEENQEKWEDAQ
-804 QIYPVSVELMQVIE
+804 KIYPAAVELMQVIE
-818 DFIHIVGLGMK
+818 EFIHIVGLGMK
-829 DFHNSYLMTGNL
+829 DFHNAYLMTGNL
-841 VASIQK
+841 VASIQR

-852 VLTDINFPMKGR
+852 VMTDINFPMKGR

-873 SEDKVVIPKGIF
+873 SEDKVVIPKGLF
-885 IPQSEELDG
+885 VSQSADMEG
-894 STVFILGTVLY
+894 SPVFILGTVLY
-905 KNLGLILPSPRN
+905 KTLGLMLPSPKN
-917 YTVVNSKIIAV
+917 LTAVNSKVIAV
-928 TVRPEPKIAESHLEI
+928 TIRPEPKATESHLEI

-951 SMNPYCAL
+951 TMKPYCAL
-959 WDSSMILP
+959 WDSTIM
-967 SSCSNDSWGSWS
+967 NDSWGAWS
-979 TKGCKTVLT
+979 AKGCKTVLT
-988 DASHTKCLC
+988 DASHTKCSC
-997 DRVSTFAILAQQPRE
+997 DRVSTFAILAQQPRG

-1032 CMALITLA
+1032 CLALITLA
-1040 VVYAVL
+1040 VIYAIL
-1046 WRYIRSERSIILIN
+1046 WRYIRSERSIILLN
-1060 FCLSIICSNILI
+1060 FCLSIVCSNILI

-1081 MGVCTMTTAFLHFF
+1081 VGVCIMTTAFLHFF

-1141 SMGFTKAKGYGTPQ
+1141 SMGFTKTKGYGTPL

-1203 HRTGQMSEPHT
+1203 HRAGYDSTSLQMSEPHT
-1214 GLALKCAKCGV
+1214 GLTLKCAKCGV

-1238 AINCKV
+1238 A
-1244 HVSAFDFFNCA
+1244 
-1255 LQTTKQLLKH
+1255 
-1265 LFSLCMLR
+1265 M

-1333 AFRCRLRNCQDPINV
+1333 AFRCRLRNCQDPISG
-1348 DTTGTFPNGHAQIM
+1348 DATGTFPNGHAQIM

-1373 RSGDKRQQVR
+1373 RSALHKDMG
-1383 KSTNMTGELGKRAAT
+1383 SCRAAT

-1404 RISLNDEEEKGP
+1404 RISLNDEEDEKVP
-1416 EAMSYS
+1416 EGLSYS
-1422 TLPGNIMSKVMMK
+1422 TLPGNIISKVIIQ
-1435 QPSGLHM
+1435 QPSALHM
-1442 PIGMSEL
+1442 PVGIGDL
-1449 SDQCINDN
+1449 KDQCMSDSNA
-1457 NSDMRRT
+1457 DMRRT
-1464 VYLCTDDNLR
+1464 VYLCTDDGMR
-1474 AGDTEMLHPQG
+1474 QSDHDMEARPTQG
-1485 QMLESDYIVM
+1485 QMMETDYIVM
-1495 PRGSGNVQPHMKDE
+1495 PRASAGVVSGSATLPTLIKEEPKMTAA
-1509 SKLNI
+1509 
-1514 GMDSLQHER
+1514 MDTLPHER
-1523 LMHYKVNPDFNINP
+1523 LKHYKISPDFNINP
-1537 PGMDHIS
+1537 SGMDHMN
-1544 VNLDQQF
+1544 VNLDHQYPSAPEQ
-1551 AAQEHMQNIQF
+1551 MQTLPF
-1562 EPRTAVKNFLAEIEE
+1562 EPRTAVKNFLAEMEE
-1577 NTGLSRSE
+1577 TGGLSRSD

-1635 DIPNMASMDKPT
+1635 DIPNMGSMDKAMPKQ
-1647 PNKHPWESYN
+1647 NPWESYN
-1657 APCEYQNYAT
+1657 PACEYQNYAT
-1667 MNVLETDAK
+1667 MNVLESDPK
-1676 DSLEMTP
+1676 DSLEMTA
-1683 AEWEKCVSLPLDVQ
+1683 AEWEKCVNLPLDVQ

>member
-1 MKAIRNLLIYIFS
+1 MKAVRNLLIYIFS
-14 TYLLVMFGLTGAQDF
+14 TYLLVMFGYTGAQDF

-43 SVNEMFPKNFTNCT
+43 SINEMFPKNFTNCT

-72 KFYKRDMSCSNYA
+72 KLYKPEISCSEFS

-93 YSHEKINDLLRSNES
+93 FSHEKINELLRINES
-108 IVYLC
+108 IVHLC
-113 DSKNIYIFLQYD
+113 DDAKNIYVFLHYD
-125 KNFVQLRRV
+125 KNFVQIRRV
-134 YPFDYPGVTH
+134 FAYDYNGLMT
-144 KRAEDQRSELEFLV
+144 KKTEEEERSVVEFVV
-158 LNKVSPSQFGCQVL
+158 LNKASPSQFGCQVL
-172 CSWLENC
+172 CTWLENC
-179 LKAEKGTV
+179 LKGEKA
-187 ESCGIVYTKCS
+187 ESCGIVYVKCT

-204 DGESENALVL
+204 DGESESVL
-214 NNVVLPLNAQTEGC
+214 MLSNVVLPLNPQTEGC
-228 LTPQLRTA
+228 LTPQVRSA
-236 QVCNLSAEVKRPSK
+236 QVCNLSAEVRRPSK
-250 EGPVCCLSGS
+250 E
-260 HTIQFQG
+260 
-267 QVDLAERYQA
+267 
-277 LLRSCDIWTALWM
+277 
-290 GRVHA
+290 
-295 VENKQFSNNAQN
+295 
-307 TLCWFLCQDC
+307 
-317 SRVCCSAVIM
+317 
-327 TLSAILGKRSLGSGA
+327 
-342 RSDLCSTV
+342 
-350 PPGSGQKYP
+350 
-359 RPTQPSVS
+359 
-367 GLRLQATKPSYQIQM
+367 
-382 CLVLH
+382 
-387 SVPLKFGMIGEH
+387 EH
-399 TIKSQRPR
+399 TVKSQRPR
-407 SVHETQVPQEQA
+407 SVHDTKGLQER
-419 DSAKFMAQTGVSGAE
+419 DESAKFMAQT
-434 EWSQWSSCSVTCG
+434 
-447 QGSQVRT
+447 
-454 RTCVSPYGTHCSGP
+454 
-468 LRESRVCNNT
+468 
-478 ALCPVHGVWEE
+478 VHGVWEE

-496 SFTCGRGQ
+496 SFTCGRGH

-509 SCIPPQYGGRACDG
+509 MCTPPQHGGRACEG
-523 PETQTKLC
+523 PETQSKLC

-546 QWTECSVT
+546 AWSDCSVT
-554 CSNGT
+554 CANGT
-559 QQRSRQCSA
+559 QQRKRQCSA

-584 ECANPD
+584 ECSNPE
-590 CTANGQWNPW
+590 CTANGQWNAWAP
-600 GHWSGC
+600 WSGC
-606 SKSCDGGWQRRSR
+606 SKSCDGGWQRRVR
-619 VCQGAA
+619 VCQGLTV
-625 ITGQQCEGTGE
+625 TGQPCDGSGE

-653 PEDYAASMVWRRT
+653 PEDYAVSMLWRRT

-695 AFWEQPS
+695 AYWEQPS
-702 YARCITNEYRSL
+702 YARCIANEYRYL
-714 QQSIKGYLAK
+714 QQSVQGHLAK
-724 GQRMLAGDGMS
+724 GQRNLAGDGMS
-735 QVTKTL
+735 QVTKVL

-753 DLLSSVEILRNVTDT
+753 DLLSSVEILRNVTET
-768 FKRANYVPSSDD
+768 FKRASYEPSSDD

-792 EEENKEKWEDAQ
+792 EEENREKWEDAQ
-804 QIYPVSVELMQVIE
+804 QIYPGSVELMQVIE
-818 DFIHIVGLGMK
+818 EFIHIVGLGMK

-841 VASIQK
+841 VASIQR

-852 VLTDINFPMKGR
+852 VMTDNNFPMKGR

-885 IPQSEELDG
+885 VPQTAGNLMIVSSNQDCFLADMDG
-894 STVFILGTVLY
+894 SSVFILGTVLY
-905 KNLGLILPSPRN
+905 KTLGLMLPAPRN
-917 YTVVNSKIIAV
+917 NTAVNSKVIGV
-928 TVRPEPKIAESHLEI
+928 TVRPEPRVTE
-943 ELAHLANG
+943 AHDL
-951 SMNPYCAL
+951 
-959 WDSSMILP
+959 IL
-967 SSCSNDSWGSWS
+967 SVLCRNDSWGSWS
-979 TKGCKTVLT
+979 SKGCRTVLT

-1012 ITMEYSGVPS
+1012 IAMEYSGVPS

-1032 CMALITLA
+1032 CLALITLA

-1046 WRYIRSERSIILIN
+1046 WRYIRSERSTILIN

-1081 MGVCTMTTAFLHFF
+1081 AGICTMTTAFLHFF

-1203 HRTGQMSEPHT
+1203 HRAGEPHT
-1214 GLALKCAKCGV
+1214 GLTLKCAKCGI

-1238 AINCKV
+1238 A
-1244 HVSAFDFFNCA
+1244 
-1255 LQTTKQLLKH
+1255 
-1265 LFSLCMLR
+1265 M

-1321 MVHCILRREVQD
+1321 MVHCILRREFCLNQTPLACLNFTLSAVLFFFFSPQ
-1333 AFRCRLRNCQDPINV
+1333 
-1348 DTTGTFPNGHAQIM
+1348 

-1373 RSGDKRQQVR
+1373 RSAIHKDGG
-1383 KSTNMTGELGKRAAT
+1383 SCRAAT

-1404 RISLNDEEEKGP
+1404 RISLNDEEEEKGP
-1416 EAMSYS
+1416 EGLNYS
-1422 TLPGNIMSKVMMK
+1422 TLPGNIMSKVIIQ

-1442 PIGMSEL
+1442 SMGMGDLGE
-1449 SDQCINDN
+1449 QCLD
-1457 NSDMRRT
+1457 STADMRRT
-1464 VYLCTDDNLR
+1464 VYLCTDDTTRQSEQELS
-1474 AGDTEMLHPQG
+1474 AHDLSGHPQPG
-1485 QMLESDYIVM
+1485 QMETDYIVM
-1495 PRGSGNVQPHMKDE
+1495 PRSSAVGSAAGSSNIPTLLKED
-1509 SKLNI
+1509 SKMSMT
-1514 GMDSLQHER
+1514 MDSLAHER
-1523 LMHYKVNPDFNINP
+1523 LMHYKMGAEFNLGP
-1537 PGMDHIS
+1537 SGMEHMGME
-1544 VNLDQQF
+1544 QQYPVH
-1551 AAQEHMQNIQF
+1551 AEHMQNLPF
-1562 EPRTAVKNFLAEIEE
+1562 EPRTAVKNFLAEMEE
-1577 NTGLSRSE
+1577 SGGLSRSE

-1597 RKSRYSDLD
+1597 RKSRYQDLD

-1635 DIPNMASMDKPT
+1635 DIPNMGGMVSNRKRGSVCLIT
-1647 PNKHPWESYN
+1647 
-1657 APCEYQNYAT
+1657 EYRRGGIVY
-1667 MNVLETDAK
+1667 V
-1676 DSLEMTP
+1676 
-1683 AEWEKCVSLPLDVQ
+1683 
-1697 EGDFQTEV
+1697 

>member
-1 MKAIRNLLIYIFS
+1 MKAVRNLLIYIFS
-14 TYLLVMFGLTGAQDF
+14 TYLLVMFGLTGAQDY

-43 SVNEMFPKNFTNCT
+43 SVTEMFPKNYTNCT

-72 KFYKRDMSCSNYA
+72 KLYKRDLSCSEYS

-93 YSHEKINDLLRSNES
+93 YSHEKINELLKVNES

-113 DSKNIYIFLQYD
+113 DTKNIYVFLLYD

-134 YPFDYPGVTH
+134 FPYDYNGLTPQKLDEEEKSIV
-144 KRAEDQRSELEFLV
+144 EFLV
-158 LNKVSPSQFGCQVL
+158 LNKASPSQFGCQVL
-172 CSWLENC
+172 CTWLENC
-179 LKAEKGTV
+179 LKLEKGTV
-187 ESCGIVYTKCS
+187 ETCGIVYSKCT

-204 DGESENALVL
+204 DGESESMLML
-214 NNVVLPLNAQTEGC
+214 NNVVLPLNPQTEGC
-228 LTPQLRTA
+228 LSPQLQA
-236 QVCNLSAEVKRPSK
+236 GQVCNLSAEVKRPPK
-250 EGPVCCLSGS
+250 E
-260 HTIQFQG
+260 
-267 QVDLAERYQA
+267 
-277 LLRSCDIWTALWM
+277 
-290 GRVHA
+290 
-295 VENKQFSNNAQN
+295 
-307 TLCWFLCQDC
+307 
-317 SRVCCSAVIM
+317 
-327 TLSAILGKRSLGSGA
+327 
-342 RSDLCSTV
+342 
-350 PPGSGQKYP
+350 
-359 RPTQPSVS
+359 
-367 GLRLQATKPSYQIQM
+367 
-382 CLVLH
+382 
-387 SVPLKFGMIGEH
+387 
-399 TIKSQRPR
+399 
-407 SVHETQVPQEQA
+407 
-419 DSAKFMAQTGVSGAE
+419 
-434 EWSQWSSCSVTCG
+434 
-447 QGSQVRT
+447 
-454 RTCVSPYGTHCSGP
+454 
-468 LRESRVCNNT
+468 
-478 ALCPVHGVWEE
+478 
-489 WSPWSLC
+489 
-496 SFTCGRGQ
+496 
-504 RTRTR
+504 
-509 SCIPPQYGGRACDG
+509 
-523 PETQTKLC
+523 
-531 NIALCPVDGQWQEWS
+531 
-546 QWTECSVT
+546 
-554 CSNGT
+554 
-559 QQRSRQCSA
+559 
-568 AAHGGSE
+568 
-575 CRGHWAESR
+575 
-584 ECANPD
+584 
-590 CTANGQWNPW
+590 ANGQWNPW
-600 GHWSGC
+600 GPWSGC
-606 SKSCDGGWQRRSR
+606 SKSCDGGWQRRAR

-625 ITGQQCEGTGE
+625 QTGQQCDGNGE
-636 EVRKCSEQR
+636 EVRKCSDQR

-653 PEDYAASMVWRRT
+653 PEDYAVSMVWRRT

-688 SLDHRGV
+688 SLDHRGM

-702 YARCITNEYRSL
+702 YARCITNEFRYL
-714 QQSIKGYLAK
+714 QQSVQGHLAK

-735 QVTKTL
+735 QVTKNL

-753 DLLSSVEILRNVTDT
+753 DLLSSVEILRNVTET
-768 FKRANYVPSSDD
+768 FKRASYEPSSDD

-804 QIYPVSVELMQVIE
+804 KIYPGAVELMQVIE
-818 DFIHIVGLGMK
+818 EFIHIVGLGMK
-829 DFHNSYLMTGNL
+829 DFHNAYLMTGNL
-841 VASIQK
+841 VASIQR

-852 VLTDINFPMKGR
+852 VMTDINFPMKGR

-873 SEDKVVIPKGIF
+873 SEDKVVIPKGLF
-885 IPQSEELDG
+885 VSQSADMEG
-894 STVFILGTVLY
+894 SPVFILGTVLY
-905 KNLGLILPSPRN
+905 KTLGLMLPSPKN
-917 YTVVNSKIIAV
+917 HTVVNSKVIAV
-928 TVRPEPKIAESHLEI
+928 TVRPEPKATESHLEI

-951 SMNPYCAL
+951 TMNPYCAL
-959 WDSSMILP
+959 WDSNIM
-967 SSCSNDSWGSWS
+967 NDSWGAWS
-979 TKGCKTVLT
+979 AKGCKTVLT

-1032 CMALITLA
+1032 CLALITLA
-1040 VVYAVL
+1040 VIYGVL
-1046 WRYIRSERSIILIN
+1046 WRYIRSERSIILLN

-1081 MGVCTMTTAFLHFF
+1081 VGVCIMTTAFLHFF

-1133 LPALVVAI
+1133 LPALVVAV
-1141 SMGFTKAKGYGTPQ
+1141 SMGFTKTKGYGTPL

-1203 HRTGQMSEPHT
+1203 HRAGYDSTSLQMSEPHT
-1214 GLALKCAKCGV
+1214 GLTLKCAKCGV

-1238 AINCKV
+1238 A
-1244 HVSAFDFFNCA
+1244 
-1255 LQTTKQLLKH
+1255 
-1265 LFSLCMLR
+1265 M

-1333 AFRCRLRNCQDPINV
+1333 AFRCRLRNCQDPISG
-1348 DTTGTFPNGHAQIM
+1348 DATGTFPNGHAQIM

-1373 RSGDKRQQVR
+1373 RSALHKDMG
-1383 KSTNMTGELGKRAAT
+1383 SCRAAT

-1404 RISLNDEEEKGP
+1404 RISLNDEEDEKVP
-1416 EAMSYS
+1416 EGLNYS
-1422 TLPGNIMSKVMMK
+1422 TLPGNIISKVIIQ
-1435 QPSGLHM
+1435 QPSALHM
-1442 PIGMSEL
+1442 PMGMGDLKE
-1449 SDQCINDN
+1449 QCMAD
-1457 NSDMRRT
+1457 SSADMRRA
-1464 VYLCTDDNLR
+1464 VYLCTDDAMR
-1474 AGDTEMLHPQG
+1474 QSDHDMGGHDMEGHPAQG
-1485 QMLESDYIVM
+1485 QMMETDYIVM
-1495 PRGSGNVQPHMKDE
+1495 PRASAAALSGQCNMPTLLKEDTKM
-1509 SKLNI
+1509 NI
-1514 GMDSLQHER
+1514 TMDTLSHER
-1523 LMHYKVNPDFNINP
+1523 LMHYKMSPDFNISP
-1537 PGMDHIS
+1537 SGMDHMN
-1544 VNLDQQF
+1544 VNLEQQYPS
-1551 AAQEHMQNIQF
+1551 APEQMQSLPF
-1562 EPRTAVKNFLAEIEE
+1562 EPRTAVKNFLAEMEE
-1577 NTGLSRSE
+1577 SAGLSRSE

-1635 DIPNMASMDKPT
+1635 DIPNMGSMDKAM
-1647 PNKHPWESYN
+1647 PNKNPWESYN
-1657 APCEYQNYAT
+1657 PACEYQNYAT
-1667 MNVLETDAK
+1667 MNVLESGTK

-1683 AEWEKCVSLPLDVQ
+1683 AEWEKCVNLPLDVQ

>member
-1 MKAIRNLLIYIFS
+1 MKAVRNLLIYIFS
-14 TYLLVMFGLTGAQDF
+14 TYLLVMFGLTGAQDY

-43 SVNEMFPKNFTNCT
+43 SVTEMFPKNYTNCT

-72 KFYKRDMSCSNYA
+72 KLYKRDLSCSEYS

-93 YSHEKINDLLRSNES
+93 YSHEKINELLKVNES

-113 DSKNIYIFLQYD
+113 DSKNIYIFLLYD

-134 YPFDYPGVTH
+134 FPYDYNGLTPQKLDEEEKSIV
-144 KRAEDQRSELEFLV
+144 EFLV
-158 LNKVSPSQFGCQVL
+158 LNKASPSQFGCQVL
-172 CSWLENC
+172 CTWLENC
-179 LKAEKGTV
+179 LKLEKGTV
-187 ESCGIVYTKCS
+187 ETCGIVYTKCT

-204 DGESENALVL
+204 DGESESMLML
-214 NNVVLPLNAQTEGC
+214 NNVVLPLNPQTEGC
-228 LTPQLRTA
+228 LSPQLQA
-236 QVCNLSAEVKRPSK
+236 GQICNLSAEVKRPPK
-250 EGPVCCLSGS
+250 E
-260 HTIQFQG
+260 
-267 QVDLAERYQA
+267 EY
-277 LLRSCDIWTALWM
+277 
-290 GRVHA
+290 
-295 VENKQFSNNAQN
+295 
-307 TLCWFLCQDC
+307 
-317 SRVCCSAVIM
+317 
-327 TLSAILGKRSLGSGA
+327 
-342 RSDLCSTV
+342 
-350 PPGSGQKYP
+350 
-359 RPTQPSVS
+359 
-367 GLRLQATKPSYQIQM
+367 
-382 CLVLH
+382 
-387 SVPLKFGMIGEH
+387 GMIGEH
-399 TIKSQRPR
+399 TVKSQRPR
-407 SVHETQVPQEQA
+407 SVHDTKALQEQA
-419 DSAKFMAQTGVSGAE
+419 ESAKFMAQTGESGAE

-478 ALCPVHGVWEE
+478 APCPVHGVWEE

-496 SFTCGRGQ
+496 SFTCGRGH

-509 SCIPPQYGGRACDG
+509 MCAPPQHGGRACDG

-546 QWTECSVT
+546 SWSDCSVT
-554 CSNGT
+554 CANGT
-559 QQRSRQCSA
+559 QQRTRQCSA

-584 ECANPD
+584 ECHNPD

-600 GHWSGC
+600 GPWSGC
-606 SKSCDGGWQRRSR
+606 SKSCDGGWQRRAR

-625 ITGQQCEGTGE
+625 VTGQQCDGNGE
-636 EVRKCSEQR
+636 EVRKCSDQR

-653 PEDYAASMVWRRT
+653 PEDYAVSMVWRRT

-688 SLDHRGV
+688 SLDHRGM

-702 YARCITNEYRSL
+702 YARCITNEFRYL
-714 QQSIKGYLAK
+714 QQSVQGHLAK

-735 QVTKTL
+735 QVTKNL

-753 DLLSSVEILRNVTDT
+753 DLLSSVEILRNVTET
-768 FKRANYVPSSDD
+768 FKRASYEPSSDD

-804 QIYPVSVELMQVIE
+804 KIYPGAVELMQVIE
-818 DFIHIVGLGMK
+818 EFIHIVGLGMK
-829 DFHNSYLMTGNL
+829 DFHNAYLMTGNL
-841 VASIQK
+841 VASIQR

-852 VLTDINFPMKGR
+852 VMTDINFPMKGR

-873 SEDKVVIPKGIF
+873 SEDKVVIPKGLF
-885 IPQSEELDG
+885 VSQSADMEG
-894 STVFILGTVLY
+894 SPVFILGTVLY
-905 KNLGLILPSPRN
+905 KTLGLMLPSPKN
-917 YTVVNSKIIAV
+917 HTVVNSKVIAV
-928 TVRPEPKIAESHLEI
+928 TVRPEPKATDSHLEI

-951 SMNPYCAL
+951 TMNPYCAL
-959 WDSSMILP
+959 WDSTIM
-967 SSCSNDSWGSWS
+967 NDSWGAWS

-1012 ITMEYSGVPS
+1012 ITMEFSGVPS

-1032 CMALITLA
+1032 CLALITLA
-1040 VVYAVL
+1040 VIYAVL
-1046 WRYIRSERSIILIN
+1046 WRYIRSERSIILLN
-1060 FCLSIICSNILI
+1060 FCLSIVCSNILI

-1081 MGVCTMTTAFLHFF
+1081 VGVCIMTTAFLHFF

-1133 LPALVVAI
+1133 LPALVVAV
-1141 SMGFTKAKGYGTPQ
+1141 SMGFTKTKGYGTPS

-1203 HRTGQMSEPHT
+1203 HRAGYDSTSLQMSEPHT
-1214 GLALKCAKCGV
+1214 GLTLKCAKCGV

-1238 AINCKV
+1238 A
-1244 HVSAFDFFNCA
+1244 
-1255 LQTTKQLLKH
+1255 
-1265 LFSLCMLR
+1265 M

-1333 AFRCRLRNCQDPINV
+1333 AFRCRLRNCQDPISG
-1348 DTTGTFPNGHAQIM
+1348 DATGTFPNGHAQIM

-1373 RSGDKRQQVR
+1373 RSALHKDMG
-1383 KSTNMTGELGKRAAT
+1383 SCRAAT

-1404 RISLNDEEEKGP
+1404 RISLNDEEDEKAP
-1416 EAMSYS
+1416 EGLNYS
-1422 TLPGNIMSKVMMK
+1422 TLPGNIISKVIIQ
-1435 QPSGLHM
+1435 QPSALHM
-1442 PIGMSEL
+1442 PMGVGEL
-1449 SDQCINDN
+1449 KEQCMADSNA
-1457 NSDMRRT
+1457 DMRRT
-1464 VYLCTDDNLR
+1464 VYLCTDDALR
-1474 AGDTEMLHPQG
+1474 QSDQDMGGHDMEGHPAQG
-1485 QMLESDYIVM
+1485 QMMETDYIVM
-1495 PRGSGNVQPHMKDE
+1495 PRASAAAVSGSGNIPTLLKDDT
-1509 SKLNI
+1509 KMNI
-1514 GMDSLQHER
+1514 TMDTLPHER
-1523 LMHYKVNPDFNINP
+1523 LMHYKMSPDFNISP
-1537 PGMDHIS
+1537 SGMDHMN
-1544 VNLDQQF
+1544 VNLEQQQYPS
-1551 AAQEHMQNIQF
+1551 APEQMQTLPF
-1562 EPRTAVKNFLAEIEE
+1562 EPRTAVKNFLAEMEE
-1577 NTGLSRSE
+1577 SAGLSRSE

-1635 DIPNMASMDKPT
+1635 DIPNMGSMDKAM
-1647 PNKHPWESYN
+1647 PNKNPWESYN
-1657 APCEYQNYAT
+1657 PACEYQNYAT
-1667 MNVLETDAK
+1667 MNVLESDTK

-1683 AEWEKCVSLPLDVQ
+1683 AEWEKCVNLPLDVQ

>member
-14 TYLLVMFGLTGAQDF
+14 TYLLVMFGFNAAQDF

-43 SVNEMFPKNFTNCT
+43 SVSEMFPKNFTNCT

-72 KFYKRDMSCSNYA
+72 KFSKKDFSCSNFS

-93 YSHEKINDLLRSNES
+93 FSHEKIKDLLKNNHS
-108 IVYLC
+108 IMQLC
-113 DSKNIYIFLQYD
+113 NSKNAFVFLQYD
-125 KNFVQLRRV
+125 KNFIQIRRV
-134 YPFDYPGVTH
+134 YPIDFPGLH
-144 KRAEDQRSELEFLV
+144 KKEEDQKSFFEFLV
-158 LNKVSPSQFGCQVL
+158 LNKVSPSQFGCHVL
-172 CSWLENC
+172 CTWLESC
-179 LKAEKGTV
+179 LKSENGRT
-187 ESCGIVYTKCS
+187 ESCGIMYTKCT

-204 DGESENALVL
+204 EWGIDDQSLVLL
-214 NNVVLPLNAQTEGC
+214 NNVVLPLNEQTEGC
-228 LTPQLRTA
+228 LTQDA
-236 QVCNLSAEVKRPSK
+236 GAGGVPSFSLW
-250 EGPVCCLSGS
+250 GP
-260 HTIQFQG
+260 
-267 QVDLAERYQA
+267 LA
-277 LLRSCDIWTALWM
+277 
-290 GRVHA
+290 A
-295 VENKQFSNNAQN
+295 VLVFPHYRLPPSPG
-307 TLCWFLCQDC
+307 L
-317 SRVCCSAVIM
+317 
-327 TLSAILGKRSLGSGA
+327 SLGLATAGGESG
-342 RSDLCSTV
+342 V
-350 PPGSGQKYP
+350 
-359 RPTQPSVS
+359 
-367 GLRLQATKPSYQIQM
+367 
-382 CLVLH
+382 
-387 SVPLKFGMIGEH
+387 
-399 TIKSQRPR
+399 
-407 SVHETQVPQEQA
+407 
-419 DSAKFMAQTGVSGAE
+419 E
-434 EWSQWSSCSVTCG
+434 EWAQWSTCSVTCG

-509 SCIPPQYGGRACDG
+509 SCIPPQYGGRSCDG
-523 PETQTKLC
+523 PETQHKPC

-546 QWTECSVT
+546 LWSQCSVT

-559 QQRSRQCSA
+559 QQRSRQCTA

-575 CRGHWAESR
+575 CRGPWAESR
-584 ECANPD
+584 ECYNPE
-590 CTANGQWNPW
+590 CTANGQWNQW

-606 SKSCDGGWQRRSR
+606 SKSCDGGWERRIR
-619 VCQGAA
+619 ICQGASV
-625 ITGQQCEGTGE
+625 TGQQCEGTGE
-636 EVRKCSEQR
+636 EVRRCSEQR

-653 PEDYAASMVWRRT
+653 PEDYLMSMVWKRT
-666 PSGEL
+666 PAGDM

-676 PPNATG
+676 PLNATG

-688 SLDHRGV
+688 SLSVHGV
-695 AFWEQPS
+695 AFWEHPS
-702 YARCITNEYRSL
+702 FARCISNEYRHL
-714 QQSIKGYLAK
+714 QHSIKEHLAK
-724 GQRMLAGDGMS
+724 GQRTLAGDGMS

-741 LDLTQRRNFYAG
+741 LDLTQRKNFYAG
-753 DLLSSVEILRNVTDT
+753 DLLISVEILRNVTDT
-768 FKRANYVPSSDD
+768 FKRASYIPASDG

-792 EEENKEKWEDAQ
+792 DEENKEKWEDAQ
-804 QIYPVSVELMQVIE
+804 QIYPGSVELMQVIE
-818 DFIHIVGLGMK
+818 DFIHIVGMGMM
-829 DFHNSYLMTGNL
+829 DFQNSYLMTGNV

-847 LPAVS
+847 LPAAS

-873 SEDKVVIPKGIF
+873 SEDRVVIPKNIF
-885 IPQSEELDG
+885 TPMSTGKEAYQHVNFLLVLTRELRIFVSSDHCI
-894 STVFILGTVLY
+894 TQNWNF
-905 KNLGLILPSPRN
+905 
-917 YTVVNSKIIAV
+917 TVVNSKIIVV
-928 TVRPEPKIAESHLEI
+928 TIRPEPKTTDSFLEI
-943 ELAHLANG
+943 ELAHLSNG
-951 SMNPYCAL
+951 TLNPYCVL
-959 WDSSMILP
+959 WDDSRT
-967 SSCSNDSWGSWS
+967 NDSLGTWS
-979 TKGCKTVLT
+979 TQGCKTVLT

-997 DRVSTFAILAQQPRE
+997 DRLSTFAILAHQAFLS
-1012 ITMEYSGVPS
+1012 IMESSGTPS
-1022 VTLIVGCGLS
+1022 VTLIVGSGLS
-1032 CMALITLA
+1032 CLALITLA
-1040 VVYAVL
+1040 VVYAAL

-1060 FCLSIICSNILI
+1060 FCLSIISSNILI

-1081 MGVCTMTTAFLHFF
+1081 KGICTTTTAFLHFF

-1117 VRTRLIRK
+1117 IRTRLIRK

-1141 SMGFTKAKGYGTPQ
+1141 SIGFTKTKGYGTTH

-1203 HRTGQMSEPHT
+1203 HRAG
-1214 GLALKCAKCGV
+1214 
-1225 VSTTALSATTASN
+1225 
-1238 AINCKV
+1238 
-1244 HVSAFDFFNCA
+1244 
-1255 LQTTKQLLKH
+1255 
-1265 LFSLCMLR
+1265 

-1333 AFRCRLRNCQDPINV
+1333 AFRCRLRNCQDPINA
-1348 DTTGTFPNGHAQIM
+1348 DSSSSFPNGHAQIM

-1373 RSGDKRQQVR
+1373 RSVLHKDIGPC
-1383 KSTNMTGELGKRAAT
+1383 RAAT

-1404 RISLNDEEEKGP
+1404 RISLNDEEEEKGP
-1416 EAMSYS
+1416 NPEGMSYS
-1422 TLPGNIMSKVMMK
+1422 TLPGNIISKVIIQ
-1435 QPSGLHM
+1435 QPTGLHM
-1442 PIGMSEL
+1442 PMSMSEL
-1449 SDQCINDN
+1449 ANQCLKKDN
-1457 NSDMRRT
+1457 SELRRT

-1474 AGDTEMLHPQG
+1474 GADMDIVHPQER
-1485 QMLESDYIVM
+1485 MIESDYIVM
-1495 PRGSGNVQPHMKDE
+1495 PRSSVNTQPSLKDE
-1509 SKLNI
+1509 SKMNI
-1514 GMDSLQHER
+1514 GMDTLPHER
-1523 LMHYKVNPDFNINP
+1523 LLHYKVNPEFNMNPSVMDQFNIN
-1537 PGMDHIS
+1537 
-1544 VNLDQQF
+1544 LDQHLPT
-1551 AAQEHMQNIQF
+1551 QEHMQNLPF
-1562 EPRTAVKNFLAEIEE
+1562 EPRTAVKSFIASELDDNA
-1577 NTGLSRSE
+1577 GLSRSE
-1585 TGSTISMSSLER
+1585 TGSTISMSSLELR
-1597 RKSRYSDLD
+1597 FNYKYKQLCSILQ
-1606 FEKVMHTRKRHM
+1606 KVMHTRKRHM

-1635 DIPNMASMDKPT
+1635 DVPKSG
-1647 PNKHPWESYN
+1647 S
-1657 APCEYQNYAT
+1657 EYQHYT
-1667 MNVLETDAK
+1667 TINVLDTEAK
-1676 DSLEMTP
+1676 DALELRP
-1683 AEWEKCVSLPLDVQ
+1683 AEWEKCLNLPLDVQ

>member
-1 MKAIRNLLIYIFS
+1 MKAVRNLLIYIFS
-14 TYLLVMFGLTGAQDF
+14 TYLLVMFGLTGAQDY

-43 SVNEMFPKNFTNCT
+43 SVTEMFPKNYTNCT

-72 KFYKRDMSCSNYA
+72 KLYKQDLSCSEYS

-93 YSHEKINDLLRSNES
+93 YSHEKISELLKVNES

-113 DSKNIYIFLQYD
+113 DTKNIYVFLLYD

-134 YPFDYPGVTH
+134 FPYDYNGLTPQKLDEEEKSIV
-144 KRAEDQRSELEFLV
+144 EFLV
-158 LNKVSPSQFGCQVL
+158 LNKATPSQFGCQVL
-172 CSWLENC
+172 CTWLENC
-179 LKAEKGTV
+179 LKLEKGTV
-187 ESCGIVYTKCS
+187 ETCGIVYTKCT

-204 DGESENALVL
+204 DGESESMLML
-214 NNVVLPLNAQTEGC
+214 NNVVLPLNPQTEGC
-228 LTPQLRTA
+228 LSPQL
-236 QVCNLSAEVKRPSK
+236 QGGQICNLSAEVKRPPK
-250 EGPVCCLSGS
+250 EGGASESNQERGRDLGRTQVAIKDGGRTEADGKNHRSGDLSPFS
-260 HTIQFQG
+260 HT
-267 QVDLAERYQA
+267 
-277 LLRSCDIWTALWM
+277 
-290 GRVHA
+290 
-295 VENKQFSNNAQN
+295 
-307 TLCWFLCQDC
+307 
-317 SRVCCSAVIM
+317 
-327 TLSAILGKRSLGSGA
+327 
-342 RSDLCSTV
+342 
-350 PPGSGQKYP
+350 
-359 RPTQPSVS
+359 
-367 GLRLQATKPSYQIQM
+367 
-382 CLVLH
+382 
-387 SVPLKFGMIGEH
+387 GE
-399 TIKSQRPR
+399 
-407 SVHETQVPQEQA
+407 
-419 DSAKFMAQTGVSGAE
+419 SGAE

-478 ALCPVHGVWEE
+478 APCPVHGVWEE

-496 SFTCGRGQ
+496 SFTCGRGH

-509 SCIPPQYGGRACDG
+509 MCAPPQHGGRACDG

-546 QWTECSVT
+546 SWSDCSVT
-554 CSNGT
+554 CANGT
-559 QQRSRQCSA
+559 QQRTRQCSA

-584 ECANPD
+584 ECHNPD

-600 GHWSGC
+600 GPWSGC
-606 SKSCDGGWQRRSR
+606 SKSCDGGWQRRAR

-625 ITGQQCEGTGE
+625 VTGQQCDGTGE
-636 EVRKCSEQR
+636 EVRKCSDQR
-645 CPAPYEIC
+645 CPGEPPYEIC
-653 PEDYAASMVWRRT
+653 PEDYAVSMVWRRT

-688 SLDHRGV
+688 SLDHRGM

-702 YARCITNEYRSL
+702 YARCITNEFRYL
-714 QQSIKGYLAK
+714 QQSVQGHLAK

-735 QVTKTL
+735 QVTKNL

-753 DLLSSVEILRNVTDT
+753 DLLSSVEILRNVTET
-768 FKRANYVPSSDD
+768 FKRASYEPSSDD
-780 VQNFFQ
+780 VQV
-786 IISNLL
+786 S
-792 EEENKEKWEDAQ
+792 KRRRVSKSAQ
-804 QIYPVSVELMQVIE
+804 GIYPGAVELMQVIE

-829 DFHNSYLMTGNL
+829 DFHNAYLMTGNL
-841 VASIQK
+841 VASIQR

-852 VLTDINFPMKGR
+852 VMTDINFPMKGR

-873 SEDKVVIPKGIF
+873 SEDKVVIPKGLF
-885 IPQSEELDG
+885 VSQSADMEG
-894 STVFILGTVLY
+894 SPVFILGTVLY
-905 KNLGLILPSPRN
+905 KTLGLMLN
-917 YTVVNSKIIAV
+917 HTVVNSKVIAV
-928 TVRPEPKIAESHLEI
+928 TVRPEPKATESQLEI
-943 ELAHLANG
+943 ELAHNTNG
-951 SMNPYCAL
+951 TMGPYCAL
-959 WDSSMILP
+959 WDSTIIIYLP
-967 SSCSNDSWGSWS
+967 SRCRNDSWGAWS

-1032 CMALITLA
+1032 CLALITLA
-1040 VVYAVL
+1040 VIYAVL
-1046 WRYIRSERSIILIN
+1046 WRYIRSERSIILLN
-1060 FCLSIICSNILI
+1060 FCLSIVCSNILI

-1081 MGVCTMTTAFLHFF
+1081 AGVCVMTTAFLHFF

-1133 LPALVVAI
+1133 LPALVVAV
-1141 SMGFTKAKGYGTPQ
+1141 SMGFTKTKGYGTPL

-1203 HRTGQMSEPHT
+1203 HRAG
-1214 GLALKCAKCGV
+1214 
-1225 VSTTALSATTASN
+1225 
-1238 AINCKV
+1238 
-1244 HVSAFDFFNCA
+1244 
-1255 LQTTKQLLKH
+1255 
-1265 LFSLCMLR
+1265 

-1333 AFRCRLRNCQDPINV
+1333 AFRCRLRNCQDPIGG
-1348 DTTGTFPNGHAQIM
+1348 DATGTFPNGHAQIM

-1373 RSGDKRQQVR
+1373 RSALHKDMG
-1383 KSTNMTGELGKRAAT
+1383 SCRAAT

-1404 RISLNDEEEKGP
+1404 RISLNDEEEEKAP
-1416 EAMSYS
+1416 EGLNYS
-1422 TLPGNIMSKVMMK
+1422 TLPGNIMSKVIIQ
-1435 QPSGLHM
+1435 QPSALHLPM
-1442 PIGMSEL
+1442 GVGDLKE
-1449 SDQCINDN
+1449 QCMADGNA
-1457 NSDMRRT
+1457 DMRRT
-1464 VYLCTDDNLR
+1464 VYLCTDDTMR
-1474 AGDTEMLHPQG
+1474 QSEHDMMGRDMEGHPVAA
-1485 QMLESDYIVM
+1485 QMMETDYIVM
-1495 PRGSGNVQPHMKDE
+1495 PRASAAAVSGSCNTSTLLKDD
-1509 SKLNI
+1509 SKMNI
-1514 GMDSLQHER
+1514 TMDTLQHER
-1523 LMHYKVNPDFNINP
+1523 LMHCKMSPDFSLGP
-1537 PGMDHIS
+1537 SGMDHMN
-1544 VNLDQQF
+1544 VNLEQHYPSAPEQ
-1551 AAQEHMQNIQF
+1551 MQNLPF
-1562 EPRTAVKNFLAEIEE
+1562 EPRTALEGVVRKMHVHYW
-1577 NTGLSRSE
+1577 LSIPKRNP
-1585 TGSTISMSSLER
+1585 LP
-1597 RKSRYSDLD
+1597 LQ
-1606 FEKVMHTRKRHM
+1606 KVMHTRKRHM

-1635 DIPNMASMDKPT
+1635 DIPNMGTMVSNRKPGEGGA
-1647 PNKHPWESYN
+1647 WEGGGGGR
-1657 APCEYQNYAT
+1657 
-1667 MNVLETDAK
+1667 TDSSSQSGACGGGN
-1676 DSLEMTP
+1676 T
-1683 AEWEKCVSLPLDVQ
+1683 
-1697 EGDFQTEV
+1697 

>member
-1 MKAIRNLLIYIFS
+1 MKAVRNLLIYIFS
-14 TYLLVMFGLTGAQDF
+14 TYLLVMFGLTGAQDY

-43 SVNEMFPKNFTNCT
+43 SVTEMFPKNYTNCT

-72 KFYKRDMSCSNYA
+72 KLYKRDLSCSEYS

-93 YSHEKINDLLRSNES
+93 YSHEKINELLKVNES

-113 DSKNIYIFLQYD
+113 DSKNNYIFLLYD

-134 YPFDYPGVTH
+134 FPYDYNGLSPQKLDEEEKSIV
-144 KRAEDQRSELEFLV
+144 DFLV
-158 LNKVSPSQFGCQVL
+158 FNKASPSQFGCQVL
-172 CSWLENC
+172 CTWLENC
-179 LKAEKGTV
+179 LKLEKGTV
-187 ESCGIVYTKCS
+187 ETCGIVYSKCT

-204 DGESENALVL
+204 DGESDNPPP
-214 NNVVLPLNAQTEGC
+214 NPPFQRDSCWPLPTLLHPA
-228 LTPQLRTA
+228 
-236 QVCNLSAEVKRPSK
+236 RP
-250 EGPVCCLSGS
+250 
-260 HTIQFQG
+260 
-267 QVDLAERYQA
+267 A
-277 LLRSCDIWTALWM
+277 
-290 GRVHA
+290 
-295 VENKQFSNNAQN
+295 
-307 TLCWFLCQDC
+307 
-317 SRVCCSAVIM
+317 
-327 TLSAILGKRSLGSGA
+327 
-342 RSDLCSTV
+342 
-350 PPGSGQKYP
+350 PPGPMSRWFVYAVTETETLIGP
-359 RPTQPSVS
+359 DTF
-367 GLRLQATKPSYQIQM
+367 
-382 CLVLH
+382 
-387 SVPLKFGMIGEH
+387 SVP
-399 TIKSQRPR
+399 
-407 SVHETQVPQEQA
+407 A
-419 DSAKFMAQTGVSGAE
+419 
-434 EWSQWSSCSVTCG
+434 
-447 QGSQVRT
+447 
-454 RTCVSPYGTHCSGP
+454 
-468 LRESRVCNNT
+468 
-478 ALCPVHGVWEE
+478 VHGVWEE

-496 SFTCGRGQ
+496 SFTCGRGH

-509 SCIPPQYGGRACDG
+509 MCAPPQHGGRACDG

-546 QWTECSVT
+546 SWSDCSVT
-554 CSNGT
+554 CANGT
-559 QQRSRQCSA
+559 QQRTRQCSA

-584 ECANPD
+584 ECHNPD

-600 GHWSGC
+600 GPWSGC
-606 SKSCDGGWQRRSR
+606 SKSCDGGWQRRAR

-625 ITGQQCEGTGE
+625 VTGQQCDGSGE
-636 EVRKCSEQR
+636 EVRKCSDQR

-653 PEDYAASMVWRRT
+653 PEDYAMSMVWRRT

-688 SLDHRGV
+688 SLDHRGM

-702 YARCITNEYRSL
+702 YARCITNEFRYL
-714 QQSIKGYLAK
+714 QQSVQGHLAK

-735 QVTKTL
+735 QVTKNL

-753 DLLSSVEILRNVTDT
+753 DLLSSVEILRNVTET
-768 FKRANYVPSSDD
+768 FKRASYEPSSDD

-804 QIYPVSVELMQVIE
+804 KVSVWRRVIE

-841 VASIQK
+841 VASIQRI
-847 LPAVS
+847 PAVS
-852 VLTDINFPMKGR
+852 VTTDINFPMKGR

-873 SEDKVVIPKGIF
+873 SEDKVVIPKGLF
-885 IPQSEELDG
+885 VSQSAGISLNM
-894 STVFILGTVLY
+894 SNISQSHITSLTMHFFPRRIQSCTT
-905 KNLGLILPSPRN
+905 SP
-917 YTVVNSKIIAV
+917 
-928 TVRPEPKIAESHLEI
+928 
-943 ELAHLANG
+943 
-951 SMNPYCAL
+951 C
-959 WDSSMILP
+959 
-967 SSCSNDSWGSWS
+967 
-979 TKGCKTVLT
+979 
-988 DASHTKCLC
+988 
-997 DRVSTFAILAQQPRE
+997 
-1012 ITMEYSGVPS
+1012 TMDYSGVPS

-1032 CMALITLA
+1032 CLALITLA
-1040 VVYAVL
+1040 AIYAVL
-1046 WRYIRSERSIILIN
+1046 WRYIRSERSIILLN

-1081 MGVCTMTTAFLHFF
+1081 GVCIMTTAFLHFF

-1133 LPALVVAI
+1133 LPALVVAV
-1141 SMGFTKAKGYGTPQ
+1141 SMGFTKTKGYGTPL

-1203 HRTGQMSEPHT
+1203 HRAGEPHT
-1214 GLALKCAKCGV
+1214 GLTLKCAKCGV

-1238 AINCKV
+1238 A
-1244 HVSAFDFFNCA
+1244 
-1255 LQTTKQLLKH
+1255 
-1265 LFSLCMLR
+1265 M

-1321 MVHCILRREVQD
+1321 MVHCILRREVKEVKLTLFLFCFSYPQ
-1333 AFRCRLRNCQDPINV
+1333 
-1348 DTTGTFPNGHAQIM
+1348 

-1373 RSGDKRQQVR
+1373 RSALHKDMG
-1383 KSTNMTGELGKRAAT
+1383 SCRAAT

-1404 RISLNDEEEKGP
+1404 RISLNDEEDEKAP
-1416 EAMSYS
+1416 EGLNYS
-1422 TLPGNIMSKVMMK
+1422 TLPGNIISKVII
-1435 QPSGLHM
+1435 QH
-1442 PIGMSEL
+1442 
-1449 SDQCINDN
+1449 NA
-1457 NSDMRRT
+1457 DMRRT
-1464 VYLCTDDNLR
+1464 VYLCTDDAMR
-1474 AGDTEMLHPQG
+1474 QSDHDMGAHDMEGHPAQG
-1485 QMLESDYIVM
+1485 QMMETDYIVM
-1495 PRGSGNVQPHMKDE
+1495 PRATIGAASGSGNLPTLIKDE
-1509 SKLNI
+1509 PKMTSA
-1514 GMDSLQHER
+1514 MDTLPHER
-1523 LMHYKVNPDFNINP
+1523 LKHYKISPDFNIGSA
-1537 PGMDHIS
+1537 GMDHMN
-1544 VNLDQQF
+1544 VNLEQQYPS
-1551 AAQEHMQNIQF
+1551 APEQMQNLPF
-1562 EPRTAVKNFLAEIEE
+1562 EPRTAVKNFLAEMEE
-1577 NTGLSRSE
+1577 TGVLSRSD

-1635 DIPNMASMDKPT
+1635 DIPNMGTMVSNRKP
-1647 PNKHPWESYN
+1647 EG
-1657 APCEYQNYAT
+1657 
-1667 MNVLETDAK
+1667 ETSK
-1676 DSLEMTP
+1676 TGRNPSLGIVANTT
-1683 AEWEKCVSLPLDVQ
+1683 Q
-1697 EGDFQTEV
+1697 

>member
-1 MKAIRNLLIYIFS
+1 MKAVRNLLIYIFS
-14 TYLLVMFGLTGAQDF
+14 TYLLVMFGFNAAQDF

-43 SVNEMFPKNFTNCT
+43 SVSEMFPKNFTNCT

-72 KFYKRDMSCSNYA
+72 KFSKKDLSCSNFS

-93 YSHEKINDLLRSNES
+93 FSHEKIKDLLRKNHS
-108 IVYLC
+108 IMQLC
-113 DSKNIYIFLQYD
+113 ESKNAFVFLQYD
-125 KNFVQLRRV
+125 KNFIQIRRV
-134 YPFDYPGVTH
+134 FPTDFPGLQ
-144 KRAEDQRSELEFLV
+144 KKGEEDQKSFFEFLV
-158 LNKVSPSQFGCQVL
+158 LNKVSPSQFGCHVL
-172 CSWLENC
+172 CTWLESC
-179 LKAEKGTV
+179 LKSENGRT
-187 ESCGIVYTKCS
+187 ESCGIMYTKCT

-204 DGESENALVL
+204 EWGLDDQALVLL
-214 NNVVLPLNAQTEGC
+214 NNVVLPLNEQTEGC
-228 LTPQLRTA
+228 LTQELQTT
-236 QVCNLSAEVKRPSK
+236 QVCNLTREAKRPPK
-250 EGPVCCLSGS
+250 E
-260 HTIQFQG
+260 
-267 QVDLAERYQA
+267 E
-277 LLRSCDIWTALWM
+277 
-290 GRVHA
+290 
-295 VENKQFSNNAQN
+295 
-307 TLCWFLCQDC
+307 
-317 SRVCCSAVIM
+317 
-327 TLSAILGKRSLGSGA
+327 
-342 RSDLCSTV
+342 
-350 PPGSGQKYP
+350 
-359 RPTQPSVS
+359 
-367 GLRLQATKPSYQIQM
+367 
-382 CLVLH
+382 
-387 SVPLKFGMIGEH
+387 FGMMGDH

-407 SVHETQVPQEQA
+407 SVHEKRVPQEQA
-419 DSAKFMAQTGVSGAE
+419 DAAKFMAQTGESGVE
-434 EWSQWSSCSVTCG
+434 EWSQWSTCSVTCG

-509 SCIPPQYGGRACDG
+509 SCTPPQYGGRPCEG
-523 PETQTKLC
+523 PETHHKPC

-546 QWTECSVT
+546 SWSQCSAT

-559 QQRSRQCSA
+559 QQRSRLCTA

-575 CRGHWAESR
+575 CRGPWAESR
-584 ECANPD
+584 ECYNPE
-590 CTANGQWNPW
+590 CTANGQWNQW

-606 SKSCDGGWQRRSR
+606 SRSCDGGWERRMR
-619 VCQGAA
+619 TCQGAA
-625 ITGQQCEGTGE
+625 MTGQPCEGTGE
-636 EVRKCSEQR
+636 EVRRCSEQR

-653 PEDYAASMVWRRT
+653 PEDYLMSMVWKRT
-666 PSGEL
+666 PAGDL
-671 AFNRC
+671 AFNQC
-676 PPNATG
+676 PMNATG
-682 TTSRRC
+682 TASRRC
-688 SLDHRGV
+688 SLSLHGV

-702 YARCITNEYRSL
+702 FARCISNEYRHL
-714 QQSIKGYLAK
+714 QHSIKEHLAK

-741 LDLTQRRNFYAG
+741 LDLTQRKNFYAG
-753 DLLSSVEILRNVTDT
+753 DLLMSVEILRNVTDT
-768 FKRANYVPSSDD
+768 FKRASYIPASDG

-786 IISNLL
+786 IVSNLL
-792 EEENKEKWEDAQ
+792 DEDNKEKWEDAQ
-804 QIYPVSVELMQVIE
+804 QIYPGSIELMQVIE
-818 DFIHIVGLGMK
+818 DFIHIVGMGMM
-829 DFHNSYLMTGNL
+829 DFQNSYLMTGNV

-847 LPAVS
+847 LPAAS

-873 SEDKVVIPKGIF
+873 SEDRVVIPKSIF
-885 IPQSEELDG
+885 TPVSSKELDE
-894 STVFILGTVLY
+894 SSVFVLGAVLY
-905 KNLGLILPSPRN
+905 KNLDLILPTLRN
-917 YTVVNSKIIAV
+917 YTVVNSKIIVV
-928 TVRPEPKIAESHLEI
+928 TIRPEPKTTDSFLEI

-951 SMNPYCAL
+951 TLNPYCVL
-959 WDSSMILP
+959 WDDSKT
-967 SSCSNDSWGSWS
+967 NDSLGTWS
-979 TKGCKTVLT
+979 TQGCRTVLT

-997 DRVSTFAILAQQPRE
+997 DRLSTFAILAQQPRE
-1012 ITMEYSGVPS
+1012 IIMESSSTPS
-1022 VTLIVGCGLS
+1022 VTLIVGSGLS
-1032 CMALITLA
+1032 CLALVTLA
-1040 VVYAVL
+1040 VVYAAL

-1060 FCLSIICSNILI
+1060 FCLSIISSNILI

-1081 MGVCTMTTAFLHFF
+1081 KSICTTTTAFLHFF

-1117 VRTRLIRK
+1117 IRTRLIRK

-1133 LPALVVAI
+1133 LPALVVAT
-1141 SMGFTKAKGYGTPQ
+1141 SVGFTRTKGYGTDH

-1203 HRTGQMSEPHT
+1203 HRAGQMSEPHS
-1214 GLALKCAKCGV
+1214 GLTLKCAKCGV

-1238 AINCKV
+1238 A
-1244 HVSAFDFFNCA
+1244 
-1255 LQTTKQLLKH
+1255 
-1265 LFSLCMLR
+1265 M

-1333 AFRCRLRNCQDPINV
+1333 AFRCRLRNCQDPINA
-1348 DTTGTFPNGHAQIM
+1348 DSSSSFPNGHAQIM

-1373 RSGDKRQQVR
+1373 RSVLHKDIGPC
-1383 KSTNMTGELGKRAAT
+1383 RAAT

-1404 RISLNDEEEKGP
+1404 RISLNDDEEEKGTNT
-1416 EAMSYS
+1416 EALSYS
-1422 TLPGNIMSKVMMK
+1422 TLPGNVISKVIIQ
-1435 QPSGLHM
+1435 QPTGLHM
-1442 PIGMSEL
+1442 PMGMNELGNQCLKKENSEL
-1449 SDQCINDN
+1449 
-1457 NSDMRRT
+1457 RRT

-1474 AGDTEMLHPQG
+1474 GADMDIVHPQER
-1485 QMLESDYIVM
+1485 MMESDYIVM
-1495 PRGSGNVQPHMKDE
+1495 PRSSVNTQPSMKEE
-1509 SKLNI
+1509 SKMNI
-1514 GMDSLQHER
+1514 GIETLPHER
-1523 LMHYKVNPDFNINP
+1523 LLHYKVNPEFNMNP
-1537 PGMDHIS
+1537 PVMDQFNM
-1544 VNLDQQF
+1544 NLEPHL
-1551 AAQEHMQNIQF
+1551 APQEHMQNLPF
-1562 EPRTAVKNFLAEIEE
+1562 EPRTAVKNFMASELDE
-1577 NTGLSRSE
+1577 NAGLSRSE

-1635 DIPNMASMDKPT
+1635 DIPNTSSLENPA
-1647 PNKHPWESYN
+1647 PNKNPWDTFKNPS
-1657 APCEYQNYAT
+1657 EYQHYT
-1667 MNVLETDAK
+1667 TINVLDTEAK
-1676 DSLEMTP
+1676 DALELRP
-1683 AEWEKCVSLPLDVQ
+1683 AEWEKCLSLPLDVQ

>member
-1 MKAIRNLLIYIFS
+1 MKAVRNLLIYIFS
-14 TYLLVMFGLTGAQDF
+14 TYLLVMFGYTGAQDF

-43 SVNEMFPKNFTNCT
+43 SINEMFPKNFTNCT

-72 KFYKRDMSCSNYA
+72 KLYKREISCSEFS

-93 YSHEKINDLLRSNES
+93 FSHEKINELLRINES
-108 IVYLC
+108 IVHLC
-113 DSKNIYIFLQYD
+113 DDAKNIYVFLHYD

-134 YPFDYPGVTH
+134 FPYDYNGLTT
-144 KRAEDQRSELEFLV
+144 KKTEEEERSVVEFVV
-158 LNKVSPSQFGCQVL
+158 LNKASPSQFGCQVL
-172 CSWLENC
+172 CTWLENC
-179 LKAEKGTV
+179 LKGEKA
-187 ESCGIVYTKCS
+187 ESCGIVYAKCT

-204 DGESENALVL
+204 DGESESVL
-214 NNVVLPLNAQTEGC
+214 MLSNVVLPLNPQTEGC
-228 LTPQLRTA
+228 LTPNVRSA
-236 QVCNLSAEVKRPSK
+236 QVCNLSAEVRRPSK
-250 EGPVCCLSGS
+250 E
-260 HTIQFQG
+260 
-267 QVDLAERYQA
+267 
-277 LLRSCDIWTALWM
+277 
-290 GRVHA
+290 
-295 VENKQFSNNAQN
+295 
-307 TLCWFLCQDC
+307 
-317 SRVCCSAVIM
+317 
-327 TLSAILGKRSLGSGA
+327 
-342 RSDLCSTV
+342 
-350 PPGSGQKYP
+350 
-359 RPTQPSVS
+359 
-367 GLRLQATKPSYQIQM
+367 
-382 CLVLH
+382 
-387 SVPLKFGMIGEH
+387 
-399 TIKSQRPR
+399 
-407 SVHETQVPQEQA
+407 
-419 DSAKFMAQTGVSGAE
+419 
-434 EWSQWSSCSVTCG
+434 
-447 QGSQVRT
+447 
-454 RTCVSPYGTHCSGP
+454 
-468 LRESRVCNNT
+468 
-478 ALCPVHGVWEE
+478 VHGVWEE

-496 SFTCGRGQ
+496 SFTCGRGH

-509 SCIPPQYGGRACDG
+509 MCTPPQHGGRACDG
-523 PETQTKLC
+523 PETQSKLC

-546 QWTECSVT
+546 AWSDCSVT
-554 CSNGT
+554 CANGT
-559 QQRSRQCSA
+559 QQRKRQCSA

-584 ECANPD
+584 ECSNPE
-590 CTANGQWNPW
+590 CTANGQWNAWAP
-600 GHWSGC
+600 WSGC
-606 SKSCDGGWQRRSR
+606 SKSCDGGWQRRVR
-619 VCQGAA
+619 VCQGLAV
-625 ITGQQCEGTGE
+625 TGQPCDGSGE
-636 EVRKCSEQR
+636 EVRRCSEQR

-653 PEDYAASMVWRRT
+653 PEDYAVSMLWRRT

-695 AFWEQPS
+695 AYWEQPS
-702 YARCITNEYRSL
+702 YARCIANEYRYL
-714 QQSIKGYLAK
+714 QQSVQGHLAK
-724 GQRMLAGDGMS
+724 GQRNLAGDGMS
-735 QVTKTL
+735 QVTKVL

-768 FKRANYVPSSDD
+768 FKRASYEPSSDD

-792 EEENKEKWEDAQ
+792 EEENREKWEDAQ
-804 QIYPVSVELMQVIE
+804 QIYPGSVELMQVIE
-818 DFIHIVGLGMK
+818 EFIHIVGLGMK
-829 DFHNSYLMTGNL
+829 DFHNAYLMTGNL
-841 VASIQK
+841 VASIQR

-852 VLTDINFPMKGR
+852 VMTDINFPMKGR

-885 IPQSEELDG
+885 VPQTADMDG
-894 STVFILGTVLY
+894 SPVFILGMVLY
-905 KNLGLILPSPRN
+905 KTLGLMLPAPRN
-917 YTVVNSKIIAV
+917 NTAVNSKVIAV
-928 TVRPEPKIAESHLEI
+928 TVRPEPRVTEAQLEI

-951 SMNPYCAL
+951 TMNPFCAL
-959 WDSSMILP
+959 WDSSIM
-967 SSCSNDSWGSWS
+967 NDSWGSWS
-979 TKGCKTVLT
+979 SKGCRTVLT

-1012 ITMEYSGVPS
+1012 IAMEYSGVPS

-1032 CMALITLA
+1032 CLALITLA

-1081 MGVCTMTTAFLHFF
+1081 AGICTMTTAFLHFF

-1203 HRTGQMSEPHT
+1203 HRAGQMSEPHT
-1214 GLALKCAKCGV
+1214 GLTLKCAKCGV

-1238 AINCKV
+1238 A
-1244 HVSAFDFFNCA
+1244 
-1255 LQTTKQLLKH
+1255 
-1265 LFSLCMLR
+1265 M

-1333 AFRCRLRNCQDPINV
+1333 AFRCRLRNCQDPINA
-1348 DTTGTFPNGHAQIM
+1348 DATGTFPNGHAQIM

-1373 RSGDKRQQVR
+1373 RSALHKDMG
-1383 KSTNMTGELGKRAAT
+1383 SCRAAT

-1404 RISLNDEEEKGP
+1404 RISLNDEEEEKGP
-1416 EAMSYS
+1416 EGLNYS
-1422 TLPGNIMSKVMMK
+1422 TLPGNIMSKVLIQ

-1442 PIGMSEL
+1442 SMGVGDL
-1449 SDQCINDN
+1449 GDQCMD
-1457 NSDMRRT
+1457 STADMRRT
-1464 VYLCTDDNLR
+1464 VYLCTDDATRQSEQELS
-1474 AGDTEMLHPQG
+1474 AHDLSGHPQPG
-1485 QMLESDYIVM
+1485 QMETDYIVL
-1495 PRGSGNVQPHMKDE
+1495 PRSSAAVSASGSSSVPTLLKED
-1509 SKLNI
+1509 SKMSMT
-1514 GMDSLQHER
+1514 MDSLSHDR
-1523 LMHYKVNPDFNINP
+1523 LMHYKMGAEFNLGHS
-1537 PGMDHIS
+1537 GMEHMGME
-1544 VNLDQQF
+1544 QQYPI
-1551 AAQEHMQNIQF
+1551 QTEHMQNLPF
-1562 EPRTAVKNFLAEIEE
+1562 EPRTAVKNFLAEMEE
-1577 NTGLSRSE
+1577 SGGLSRSE

-1597 RKSRYSDLD
+1597 RKSRYQDLD

-1635 DIPNMASMDKPT
+1635 DIPNMGGMDKAMQ
-1647 PNKHPWESYN
+1647 NKNPWESFN
-1657 APCEYQNYAT
+1657 PASEYQNYAT
-1667 MNVLETDAK
+1667 MNVLESDTK
-1676 DSLEMTP
+1676 NSLEMTN
-1683 AEWEKCVSLPLDVQ
+1683 AEWEKCVNLPLDVQ

>member
-1 MKAIRNLLIYIFS
+1 MKAVRNLLIYIFS
-14 TYLLVMFGLTGAQDF
+14 TYLLVMFGLTGAQDY

-43 SVNEMFPKNFTNCT
+43 SVTEMFPKNYTNCT

-72 KFYKRDMSCSNYA
+72 KLYKRDLSCSEYS

-93 YSHEKINDLLRSNES
+93 YSHEKINELLRVNES

-113 DSKNIYIFLQYD
+113 DSKNIYVFLLYD

-134 YPFDYPGVTH
+134 FPYDYNGLTPQKLDEEEKSIV
-144 KRAEDQRSELEFLV
+144 EFLV
-158 LNKVSPSQFGCQVL
+158 LNKASPSQFGCQVL
-172 CSWLENC
+172 CTWLENC
-179 LKAEKGTV
+179 LKLEKGTV
-187 ESCGIVYTKCS
+187 ETCGIVYTKCT

-204 DGESENALVL
+204 DGESESMLML
-214 NNVVLPLNAQTEGC
+214 NNVVLPLNPQTEGC
-228 LTPQLRTA
+228 LSPQLQA
-236 QVCNLSAEVKRPSK
+236 GQICNLTAEVKRPPK
-250 EGPVCCLSGS
+250 E
-260 HTIQFQG
+260 
-267 QVDLAERYQA
+267 EY
-277 LLRSCDIWTALWM
+277 
-290 GRVHA
+290 
-295 VENKQFSNNAQN
+295 
-307 TLCWFLCQDC
+307 
-317 SRVCCSAVIM
+317 
-327 TLSAILGKRSLGSGA
+327 
-342 RSDLCSTV
+342 
-350 PPGSGQKYP
+350 
-359 RPTQPSVS
+359 
-367 GLRLQATKPSYQIQM
+367 
-382 CLVLH
+382 
-387 SVPLKFGMIGEH
+387 GMIGEH
-399 TIKSQRPR
+399 TVKSQRPR
-407 SVHETQVPQEQA
+407 SVHDTKALQEQA
-419 DSAKFMAQTGVSGAE
+419 ESAKFMAQTGESGAE

-478 ALCPVHGVWEE
+478 APCP
-489 WSPWSLC
+489 
-496 SFTCGRGQ
+496 
-504 RTRTR
+504 
-509 SCIPPQYGGRACDG
+509 
-523 PETQTKLC
+523 
-531 NIALCPVDGQWQEWS
+531 
-546 QWTECSVT
+546 
-554 CSNGT
+554 
-559 QQRSRQCSA
+559 
-568 AAHGGSE
+568 
-575 CRGHWAESR
+575 
-584 ECANPD
+584 
-590 CTANGQWNPW
+590 ANGQWNPW
-600 GHWSGC
+600 GPWSGC
-606 SKSCDGGWQRRSR
+606 SKSCDGGWQRRAR

-625 ITGQQCEGTGE
+625 VTGQQCDGSGE
-636 EVRKCSEQR
+636 EVRKCSDQR

-653 PEDYAASMVWRRT
+653 PEDYAVSMVWRRT

-688 SLDHRGV
+688 SLDHRGM

-702 YARCITNEYRSL
+702 YARCITNEFRYL
-714 QQSIKGYLAK
+714 QQSVQGHLAK

-735 QVTKTL
+735 QVTKNL

-753 DLLSSVEILRNVTDT
+753 DLLSSVEILRNVTET
-768 FKRANYVPSSDD
+768 FKRASYEPSSDD

-804 QIYPVSVELMQVIE
+804 KIYPGAVELMQVIE

-829 DFHNSYLMTGNL
+829 DFHNAYLMTGNL
-841 VASIQK
+841 VASIQR

-852 VLTDINFPMKGR
+852 VMTDINFPMKGR

-873 SEDKVVIPKGIF
+873 SEDKVVIPKGLF
-885 IPQSEELDG
+885 VSQSADMEG
-894 STVFILGTVLY
+894 SPVFILGTVLY
-905 KNLGLILPSPRN
+905 KTLGLMLPSPKN
-917 YTVVNSKIIAV
+917 HTVVNSKVIAV
-928 TVRPEPKIAESHLEI
+928 TVRPEPKATESHLEI

-951 SMNPYCAL
+951 TMNPYCAL
-959 WDSSMILP
+959 WDSTIM
-967 SSCSNDSWGSWS
+967 NDSWGAWS

-1032 CMALITLA
+1032 CLALITLA
-1040 VVYAVL
+1040 VIYAVL
-1046 WRYIRSERSIILIN
+1046 WRYIRSERSIILLN
-1060 FCLSIICSNILI
+1060 FCLSIVCSNILI

-1081 MGVCTMTTAFLHFF
+1081 VSVCIMTTAFLHFF

-1133 LPALVVAI
+1133 LPALVVAV
-1141 SMGFTKAKGYGTPQ
+1141 SMGFTKTKGYGTPL

-1203 HRTGQMSEPHT
+1203 HRAGYDSTSLQMSEPHT
-1214 GLALKCAKCGV
+1214 GLTLKCAKCGV

-1238 AINCKV
+1238 A
-1244 HVSAFDFFNCA
+1244 
-1255 LQTTKQLLKH
+1255 
-1265 LFSLCMLR
+1265 M

-1333 AFRCRLRNCQDPINV
+1333 AFRCRLRNCQDPISG
-1348 DTTGTFPNGHAQIM
+1348 DATGTFPNGHAQIM

-1373 RSGDKRQQVR
+1373 RSALHKDMG
-1383 KSTNMTGELGKRAAT
+1383 SCRAAT

-1404 RISLNDEEEKGP
+1404 RISLNDEEDEKAP
-1416 EAMSYS
+1416 EGLNYS
-1422 TLPGNIMSKVMMK
+1422 TLPGNIISKVIIQ
-1435 QPSGLHM
+1435 QPSALHM
-1442 PIGMSEL
+1442 PMGMGEL
-1449 SDQCINDN
+1449 KEQCMADTTA
-1457 NSDMRRT
+1457 DMRRT
-1464 VYLCTDDNLR
+1464 VYLCTDDALR
-1474 AGDTEMLHPQG
+1474 QSDQDMGIHDKEGHPMQS
-1485 QMLESDYIVM
+1485 QMMETDYIVM
-1495 PRGSGNVQPHMKDE
+1495 PRASAAVSGSGNVPTLLKDDT
-1509 SKLNI
+1509 KMNI
-1514 GMDSLQHER
+1514 TMDTLPHER
-1523 LMHYKVNPDFNINP
+1523 LMHYKMSPDFNINP
-1537 PGMDHIS
+1537 SGMDHMN
-1544 VNLDQQF
+1544 VNLEQQYPS
-1551 AAQEHMQNIQF
+1551 APEQMQNLPF
-1562 EPRTAVKNFLAEIEE
+1562 EPRTAVKNFLAEMEE
-1577 NTGLSRSE
+1577 STGLSRSE

-1635 DIPNMASMDKPT
+1635 DIPNMGSMDKAM
-1647 PNKHPWESYN
+1647 PNKNPWESYN
-1657 APCEYQNYAT
+1657 PACEYQNYAT
-1667 MNVLETDAK
+1667 MNVLESDTK

-1683 AEWEKCVSLPLDVQ
+1683 AEWEKCVNLPLDVQ

>member
-14 TYLLVMFGLTGAQDF
+14 TYLLVMFGFTGAQDF

-72 KFYKRDMSCSNYA
+72 KFYKRDLSCSNFS

-113 DSKNIYIFLQYD
+113 DSKSTYLFLQYD

-134 YPFDYPGVTH
+134 YPFDYPGLIH
-144 KRAEDQRSELEFLV
+144 KRAEDQRSVLEFLV

-172 CSWLENC
+172 CTWLENC

-187 ESCGIVYTKCS
+187 EACGIVYTKCS

-236 QVCNLSAEVKRPSK
+236 QVCNLSAEVKRPPK
-250 EGPVCCLSGS
+250 E
-260 HTIQFQG
+260 
-267 QVDLAERYQA
+267 E
-277 LLRSCDIWTALWM
+277 
-290 GRVHA
+290 
-295 VENKQFSNNAQN
+295 
-307 TLCWFLCQDC
+307 
-317 SRVCCSAVIM
+317 
-327 TLSAILGKRSLGSGA
+327 
-342 RSDLCSTV
+342 
-350 PPGSGQKYP
+350 
-359 RPTQPSVS
+359 
-367 GLRLQATKPSYQIQM
+367 
-382 CLVLH
+382 
-387 SVPLKFGMIGEH
+387 FGMIGEH

-407 SVHETQVPQEQA
+407 SVHETKVPQEQA
-419 DSAKFMAQTGVSGAE
+419 DSAKFMAQTGDSGAE

-531 NIALCPVDGQWQEWS
+531 NIALCPVDGQWQEWTPWS
-546 QWTECSVT
+546 ECSVT

-559 QQRSRQCSA
+559 QQRTRQCSA

-584 ECANPD
+584 ECYNPD

-606 SKSCDGGWQRRSR
+606 SKSCDGGWQRRIR

-625 ITGQQCEGTGE
+625 TTGQQCDGTGE
-636 EVRKCSEQR
+636 EIRKCSEQR

-653 PEDYAASMVWRRT
+653 QENYAVSMVWRRT

-702 YARCITNEYRSL
+702 YARCITNEYRYL
-714 QQSIKGYLAK
+714 QQSIKEHLAK
-724 GQRMLAGDGMS
+724 GQRTLAGDGMS

-768 FKRANYVPSSDD
+768 FKRASYVPSSDD

-792 EEENKEKWEDAQ
+792 EEENREKWDDAQ
-804 QIYPVSVELMQVIE
+804 QIYPGSVELMQVIE

-873 SEDKVVIPKGIF
+873 SEDRVVIPKGIF
-885 IPQSEELDG
+885 TPQSADLDG

-943 ELAHLANG
+943 ELAHLTNG
-951 SMNPYCAL
+951 TMNPYCAL
-959 WDSSMILP
+959 WDSTIM
-967 SSCSNDSWGSWS
+967 NDSWGSWS

-1032 CMALITLA
+1032 CLALITLA

-1081 MGVCTMTTAFLHFF
+1081 TGVCTMTTAFLHFF

-1203 HRTGQMSEPHT
+1203 HRAGQMSEPHT
-1214 GLALKCAKCGV
+1214 GLTLKCAKCGV

-1238 AINCKV
+1238 A
-1244 HVSAFDFFNCA
+1244 
-1255 LQTTKQLLKH
+1255 
-1265 LFSLCMLR
+1265 M

-1373 RSGDKRQQVR
+1373 RSALHKDMGPC
-1383 KSTNMTGELGKRAAT
+1383 RAAT

-1404 RISLNDEEEKGP
+1404 RISLNDDEDEKGP
-1416 EAMSYS
+1416 EGMSYS
-1422 TLPGNIMSKVMMK
+1422 TLPGNIMSKVLIQ

-1442 PIGMSEL
+1442 PIGMNEL
-1449 SDQCINDN
+1449 TDQCINDN

-1464 VYLCTDDNLR
+1464 VYLCTDDNMRGGEAEL
-1474 AGDTEMLHPQG
+1474 MHPQG
-1485 QMLESDYIVM
+1485 QMMESDYIVM
-1495 PRGSGNVQPHMKDE
+1495 PRGSGNVQTLMKDD

-1514 GMDSLQHER
+1514 GMDTLQHER
-1523 LMHYKVNPDFNINP
+1523 LMHYKVNPEFNINP
-1537 PGMDHIS
+1537 SGMDHMN

-1551 AAQEHMQNIQF
+1551 AAQEHMQNLQF
-1562 EPRTAVKNFLAEIEE
+1562 EPRTAVKNFLAEMEE
-1577 NTGLSRSE
+1577 NAGLSRSE

-1635 DIPNMASMDKPT
+1635 DIPNMGSMVSNRKQFLDKAT

-1676 DSLEMTP
+1676 DALEMTP

>member
-1 MKAIRNLLIYIFS
+1 MKAVRNLLIYIFS
-14 TYLLVMFGLTGAQDF
+14 TYLLVMFGLTGAQDY

-43 SVNEMFPKNFTNCT
+43 SVTEMFPKNYTNCT

-72 KFYKRDMSCSNYA
+72 KLYKRDLSCSEYS

-93 YSHEKINDLLRSNES
+93 YSHEKINELLKVNES

-113 DSKNIYIFLQYD
+113 DSKNIYVFLLYD

-134 YPFDYPGVTH
+134 FPYDYNGLTPQKLDDEEKSIV
-144 KRAEDQRSELEFLV
+144 EFLV
-158 LNKVSPSQFGCQVL
+158 LNKASPSQFGCQVL
-172 CSWLENC
+172 CTWLENC
-179 LKAEKGTV
+179 LKLEKGTV
-187 ESCGIVYTKCS
+187 ETCGIVYTKCT

-204 DGESENALVL
+204 DGESESMLML
-214 NNVVLPLNAQTEGC
+214 NNVVLPLNPQTEGC
-228 LTPQLRTA
+228 LSPQLQA
-236 QVCNLSAEVKRPSK
+236 GQICNLSAEVKRPPK
-250 EGPVCCLSGS
+250 EGEYAVIFLLFADIDVELMDYLSPFS
-260 HTIQFQG
+260 HT
-267 QVDLAERYQA
+267 
-277 LLRSCDIWTALWM
+277 
-290 GRVHA
+290 
-295 VENKQFSNNAQN
+295 
-307 TLCWFLCQDC
+307 
-317 SRVCCSAVIM
+317 
-327 TLSAILGKRSLGSGA
+327 
-342 RSDLCSTV
+342 
-350 PPGSGQKYP
+350 
-359 RPTQPSVS
+359 
-367 GLRLQATKPSYQIQM
+367 
-382 CLVLH
+382 
-387 SVPLKFGMIGEH
+387 GE
-399 TIKSQRPR
+399 
-407 SVHETQVPQEQA
+407 
-419 DSAKFMAQTGVSGAE
+419 SGAE

-478 ALCPVHGVWEE
+478 APCPVHGVWEE

-496 SFTCGRGQ
+496 SFTCGRGH

-509 SCIPPQYGGRACDG
+509 MCAPPLHGGRACDG

-531 NIALCPVDGQWQEWS
+531 NIALCPGIILDGQWQEWS
-546 QWTECSVT
+546 SWSDCSVT
-554 CSNGT
+554 CANGT
-559 QQRSRQCSA
+559 QQRTRQCSA

-584 ECANPD
+584 ECHNPD

-600 GHWSGC
+600 GPWSGC
-606 SKSCDGGWQRRSR
+606 SKSCDGGWQRRAR

-625 ITGQQCEGTGE
+625 VTGQQCDGTGE
-636 EVRKCSEQR
+636 EVRKCSDQR

-653 PEDYAASMVWRRT
+653 PEDYAVSMVWRRT

-688 SLDHRGV
+688 SLDHRGM

-702 YARCITNEYRSL
+702 YARCITNEFRYL
-714 QQSIKGYLAK
+714 QQSVQGHLAK

-735 QVTKTL
+735 QVTKNL

-753 DLLSSVEILRNVTDT
+753 DLLSSVEILRNVTET
-768 FKRANYVPSSDD
+768 FKRASYEPSSDD

-804 QIYPVSVELMQVIE
+804 KIYPGAVELMQVIE
-818 DFIHIVGLGMK
+818 EFIHIVGLGMK
-829 DFHNSYLMTGNL
+829 DFHNAYLMTGNL
-841 VASIQK
+841 VASIQR

-852 VLTDINFPMKGR
+852 VMTDINFPMKGR

-873 SEDKVVIPKGIF
+873 SEDKVVIPKSLF
-885 IPQSEELDG
+885 VSQSADMEG
-894 STVFILGTVLY
+894 SPVFILGTVLY
-905 KNLGLILPSPRN
+905 KTLGLMLPSPKN
-917 YTVVNSKIIAV
+917 HTVVNSKVIAV
-928 TVRPEPKIAESHLEI
+928 TVRPEPKATESQLEI

-951 SMNPYCAL
+951 TMNPYCAL
-959 WDSSMILP
+959 WDSTVM
-967 SSCSNDSWGSWS
+967 NDSWGAWS

-1032 CMALITLA
+1032 CLALITLA
-1040 VVYAVL
+1040 VIYAVL
-1046 WRYIRSERSIILIN
+1046 WRYIRSERSIILLN

-1081 MGVCTMTTAFLHFF
+1081 AGVCIMTTAFLHFF

-1133 LPALVVAI
+1133 LPALVVAV
-1141 SMGFTKAKGYGTPQ
+1141 SMGFTKTKGYGTPL

-1203 HRTGQMSEPHT
+1203 HRAG
-1214 GLALKCAKCGV
+1214 
-1225 VSTTALSATTASN
+1225 
-1238 AINCKV
+1238 
-1244 HVSAFDFFNCA
+1244 
-1255 LQTTKQLLKH
+1255 
-1265 LFSLCMLR
+1265 

-1333 AFRCRLRNCQDPINV
+1333 AFRCRLRNCQDPISG
-1348 DTTGTFPNGHAQIM
+1348 DATGTFPNGHAQIM
-1362 TDFEKDVDIAC
+1362 VGTVTLSLHKDMGSC
-1373 RSGDKRQQVR
+1373 
-1383 KSTNMTGELGKRAAT
+1383 RAAT

-1404 RISLNDEEEKGP
+1404 RISLNDEEDEKAP
-1416 EAMSYS
+1416 EGHNYS
-1422 TLPGNIMSKVMMK
+1422 TLPGNIISKVIIQ
-1435 QPSGLHM
+1435 QPSALHM
-1442 PIGMSEL
+1442 PMGVGDLKE
-1449 SDQCINDN
+1449 QCMADSNA
-1457 NSDMRRT
+1457 DMRRT
-1464 VYLCTDDNLR
+1464 VYLCTDDAMR
-1474 AGDTEMLHPQG
+1474 QSDQDMGGHDMEGHSVQG
-1485 QMLESDYIVM
+1485 QMMETDYIVM
-1495 PRGSGNVQPHMKDE
+1495 PRASAAAMSGSGNVPTLLKEDTKM
-1509 SKLNI
+1509 NI
-1514 GMDSLQHER
+1514 TMDTLPHER
-1523 LMHYKVNPDFNINP
+1523 LMHYKMSPDFNISP
-1537 PGMDHIS
+1537 SGMDHMN
-1544 VNLDQQF
+1544 VNLEQQYPG
-1551 AAQEHMQNIQF
+1551 APEQMQNLPF
-1562 EPRTAVKNFLAEIEE
+1562 EPRTAVKNFLAEMEE
-1577 NTGLSRSE
+1577 TLEGVERKMHFHYWLS
-1585 TGSTISMSSLER
+1585 IPKKKPLP
-1597 RKSRYSDLD
+1597 LQ
-1606 FEKVMHTRKRHM
+1606 KVMHTRKRHM

-1635 DIPNMASMDKPT
+1635 DIPNMGSMV
-1647 PNKHPWESYN
+1647 NKQQ
-1657 APCEYQNYAT
+1657 CF
-1667 MNVLETDAK
+1667 L
-1676 DSLEMTP
+1676 
-1683 AEWEKCVSLPLDVQ
+1683 
-1697 EGDFQTEV
+1697 

>member
-1 MKAIRNLLIYIFS
+1 
-14 TYLLVMFGLTGAQDF
+14 MFGLTGAQDY

-43 SVNEMFPKNFTNCT
+43 SVTEMFPKNYTNCT

-72 KFYKRDMSCSNYA
+72 KLYKRDLGCSEYS

-93 YSHEKINDLLRSNES
+93 YSHEKINELLKVNES

-113 DSKNIYIFLQYD
+113 DSKNIYVFLLYD
-125 KNFVQLRRV
+125 KNFAQLRRV
-134 YPFDYPGVTH
+134 FPYDYNGLTTQKLDEEEKSNV
-144 KRAEDQRSELEFLV
+144 EFLV
-158 LNKVSPSQFGCQVL
+158 LNKASPSQFGCQVL
-172 CSWLENC
+172 CTWLENC
-179 LKAEKGTV
+179 LKLEKGTV
-187 ESCGIVYTKCS
+187 ETCGIVYTKCT

-204 DGESENALVL
+204 DGESESVLML
-214 NNVVLPLNAQTEGC
+214 NNVVLPLNPQTEGC
-228 LTPQLRTA
+228 LSPQLEA
-236 QVCNLSAEVKRPSK
+236 GQVCNLSAEVKRPPK
-250 EGPVCCLSGS
+250 E
-260 HTIQFQG
+260 
-267 QVDLAERYQA
+267 EY
-277 LLRSCDIWTALWM
+277 
-290 GRVHA
+290 
-295 VENKQFSNNAQN
+295 
-307 TLCWFLCQDC
+307 
-317 SRVCCSAVIM
+317 
-327 TLSAILGKRSLGSGA
+327 
-342 RSDLCSTV
+342 
-350 PPGSGQKYP
+350 
-359 RPTQPSVS
+359 
-367 GLRLQATKPSYQIQM
+367 
-382 CLVLH
+382 
-387 SVPLKFGMIGEH
+387 GMIGEH
-399 TIKSQRPR
+399 TVKSQRPR
-407 SVHETQVPQEQA
+407 SVHDTKALQEQA
-419 DSAKFMAQTGVSGAE
+419 ESAKFMAQTGESGAE
-434 EWSQWSSCSVTCG
+434 EWSKWSSCSVTCG

-454 RTCVSPYGTHCSGP
+454 RTCVTPYGTHCIGP

-478 ALCPVHGVWEE
+478 APCPVHGVWEE

-496 SFTCGRGQ
+496 SFTCGRGH

-509 SCIPPQYGGRACDG
+509 SCAPPQHGGRACDG

-546 QWTECSVT
+546 SWSDCSVT
-554 CSNGT
+554 CANGT
-559 QQRSRQCSA
+559 QQRTRQCSA

-584 ECANPD
+584 ECHNPD

-600 GHWSGC
+600 GPWSGC
-606 SKSCDGGWQRRSR
+606 SKSCDGGWKRRAR

-625 ITGQQCEGTGE
+625 VTGQQCDGNRE

-653 PEDYAASMVWRRT
+653 PEDYAVSMVWRRT

-688 SLDHRGV
+688 SLDHRGM

-702 YARCITNEYRSL
+702 YARCITNEFRYL
-714 QQSIKGYLAK
+714 QQSVQGHLAK

-735 QVTKTL
+735 QVTKNL
-741 LDLTQRRNFYAG
+741 LDLTQRKNFYAG
-753 DLLSSVEILRNVTDT
+753 DLLSSVEILRNVTET
-768 FKRANYVPSSDD
+768 FKRASYAPSSDD

-792 EEENKEKWEDAQ
+792 EEENKEKWEDAHK
-804 QIYPVSVELMQVIE
+804 IYPGAVELMQVIE
-818 DFIHIVGLGMK
+818 EFIHIVGLGMN
-829 DFHNSYLMTGNL
+829 DFHNAYLMTGNL
-841 VASIQK
+841 VASIQR

-852 VLTDINFPMKGR
+852 VMTDINFPMKGR

-873 SEDKVVIPKGIF
+873 SEDKVVIPKGLF
-885 IPQSEELDG
+885 VSQSADMEG
-894 STVFILGTVLY
+894 SPVFILGTVLY
-905 KNLGLILPSPRN
+905 KTLGLMLPSPKN
-917 YTVVNSKIIAV
+917 HTVVNSKVIAV
-928 TVRPEPKIAESHLEI
+928 TVRPEPKTTESQLEI

-951 SMNPYCAL
+951 TMNPYCAL
-959 WDSSMILP
+959 WDSNIM
-967 SSCSNDSWGSWS
+967 NDSWGAWS
-979 TKGCKTVLT
+979 SKGCKTVLT

-1012 ITMEYSGVPS
+1012 ISMEYSGVPS

-1032 CMALITLA
+1032 CLSLITLT
-1040 VVYAVL
+1040 VIYIVL
-1046 WRYIRSERSIILIN
+1046 WRYIRSERSIILLN

-1081 MGVCTMTTAFLHFF
+1081 AGVCVMTTAFLHFF

-1133 LPALVVAI
+1133 LPALVVAV
-1141 SMGFTKAKGYGTPQ
+1141 SMGFTKTKGYGTPL

-1203 HRTGQMSEPHT
+1203 HRAGYDSQSLQMSEPHT
-1214 GLALKCAKCGV
+1214 GLTLKCAKCGV

-1238 AINCKV
+1238 A
-1244 HVSAFDFFNCA
+1244 
-1255 LQTTKQLLKH
+1255 
-1265 LFSLCMLR
+1265 M

-1321 MVHCILRREVQD
+1321 MVHCVLRREVQD
-1333 AFRCRLRNCQDPINV
+1333 ALRCRLRNCQDPISG
-1348 DTTGTFPNGHAQIM
+1348 DATGTFPNGHAQIM

-1373 RSGDKRQQVR
+1373 RSEKHQLMGVSLCPAALHKDMG
-1383 KSTNMTGELGKRAAT
+1383 SCRAAT

-1404 RISLNDEEEKGP
+1404 RISLNDEEDEKLP
-1416 EAMSYS
+1416 EGLNYS
-1422 TLPGNIMSKVMMK
+1422 TLPGNIISKVIIQ
-1435 QPSGLHM
+1435 QPSAMHM
-1442 PIGMSEL
+1442 PMGVGDLKEQQCMVDSNAEL
-1449 SDQCINDN
+1449 
-1457 NSDMRRT
+1457 RRA
-1464 VYLCTDDNLR
+1464 VYLCTDDAMR
-1474 AGDTEMLHPQG
+1474 QSDHDMGGHDMEGHAMQA
-1485 QMLESDYIVM
+1485 QMMETDYIVM
-1495 PRGSGNVQPHMKDE
+1495 PRASAVVSGSGTLLKDDN
-1509 SKLNI
+1509 KMNI
-1514 GMDSLQHER
+1514 NMDTLPHER
-1523 LMHYKVNPDFNINP
+1523 LMHYKMSPDFNMSP
-1537 PGMDHIS
+1537 SGMDHMN
-1544 VNLDQQF
+1544 VNL
-1551 AAQEHMQNIQF
+1551 EHQYPSAPEQMQNLPF
-1562 EPRTAVKNFLAEIEE
+1562 EPRTAVKNFLAEMEE
-1577 NTGLSRSE
+1577 SAGLSRSE

-1597 RKSRYSDLD
+1597 RKSRYSDMD

-1635 DIPNMASMDKPT
+1635 DIPNMGSMSSRRGSHATNITPHWPCSQDKAM
-1647 PNKHPWESYN
+1647 PNKNPWESYN
-1657 APCEYQNYAT
+1657 PACEYQNYAT
-1667 MNVLETDAK
+1667 MNVLESDTK

-1683 AEWEKCVSLPLDVQ
+1683 AEWEKCVNLPLDVQ

>member
-1 MKAIRNLLIYIFS
+1 MKAVRNLLIYIFS
-14 TYLLVMFGLTGAQDF
+14 TYLLVMFGLTGAQDY

-43 SVNEMFPKNFTNCT
+43 SVTEMFPKNYTNCT

-72 KFYKRDMSCSNYA
+72 KLYKRDLSCSEYS

-93 YSHEKINDLLRSNES
+93 YSHEKINELLKVNES

-113 DSKNIYIFLQYD
+113 DSKNIYVFLLYD

-134 YPFDYPGVTH
+134 FPYDYNGLTPQKLDEEEKSIV
-144 KRAEDQRSELEFLV
+144 EFLV
-158 LNKVSPSQFGCQVL
+158 LNKASPSQFGCQVL
-172 CSWLENC
+172 CTWLENC
-179 LKAEKGTV
+179 LKLEKGTV
-187 ESCGIVYTKCS
+187 ETCGIVYTKCT

-204 DGESENALVL
+204 DGESESMLML
-214 NNVVLPLNAQTEGC
+214 NNVVLPLNPQTEGC
-228 LTPQLRTA
+228 LSPQLQA
-236 QVCNLSAEVKRPSK
+236 GQVCNLSAEVKRPPK
-250 EGPVCCLSGS
+250 E
-260 HTIQFQG
+260 
-267 QVDLAERYQA
+267 
-277 LLRSCDIWTALWM
+277 
-290 GRVHA
+290 
-295 VENKQFSNNAQN
+295 
-307 TLCWFLCQDC
+307 
-317 SRVCCSAVIM
+317 
-327 TLSAILGKRSLGSGA
+327 
-342 RSDLCSTV
+342 
-350 PPGSGQKYP
+350 
-359 RPTQPSVS
+359 
-367 GLRLQATKPSYQIQM
+367 
-382 CLVLH
+382 
-387 SVPLKFGMIGEH
+387 
-399 TIKSQRPR
+399 
-407 SVHETQVPQEQA
+407 
-419 DSAKFMAQTGVSGAE
+419 
-434 EWSQWSSCSVTCG
+434 
-447 QGSQVRT
+447 
-454 RTCVSPYGTHCSGP
+454 
-468 LRESRVCNNT
+468 
-478 ALCPVHGVWEE
+478 VHGVWEE

-496 SFTCGRGQ
+496 SFTCGRGH

-509 SCIPPQYGGRACDG
+509 MCAPPQHGGRACDG

-546 QWTECSVT
+546 SWSDCSVT
-554 CSNGT
+554 CANGT
-559 QQRSRQCSA
+559 QQRTRQCSA

-584 ECANPD
+584 ECHNPD

-600 GHWSGC
+600 GPWSGC
-606 SKSCDGGWQRRSR
+606 SKSCDGGWQRRVR

-625 ITGQQCEGTGE
+625 VTGQQCDGTGE
-636 EVRKCSEQR
+636 EVRKCSDQR

-653 PEDYAASMVWRRT
+653 PEDYAVSMVWRRT

-688 SLDHRGV
+688 SLDYRGM

-702 YARCITNEYRSL
+702 YARCITNEFRYL
-714 QQSIKGYLAK
+714 QQSEVQGHLAK

-735 QVTKTL
+735 QVTKNL

-753 DLLSSVEILRNVTDT
+753 DLLSSVEILRNVTET
-768 FKRANYVPSSDD
+768 FKRASYEPSSDD

-804 QIYPVSVELMQVIE
+804 KIYPGAVELMQVIE
-818 DFIHIVGLGMK
+818 EFIHIVGLGMK
-829 DFHNSYLMTGNL
+829 DFHNAYLMTGNL
-841 VASIQK
+841 VASIQR

-852 VLTDINFPMKGR
+852 VMTDINFPMKGR

-873 SEDKVVIPKGIF
+873 SEDKVVIPKGLF
-885 IPQSEELDG
+885 VSQSADMEG
-894 STVFILGTVLY
+894 SPVFILGTVLY
-905 KNLGLILPSPRN
+905 KTLGLMLPSPKN
-917 YTVVNSKIIAV
+917 QTVVNSKVIAV
-928 TVRPEPKIAESHLEI
+928 TVRPEPKATESHLEI
-943 ELAHLANG
+943 ELAHLTNG
-951 SMNPYCAL
+951 TMNPYCAL
-959 WDSSMILP
+959 WDSNIM
-967 SSCSNDSWGSWS
+967 NDSWGAWS

-1032 CMALITLA
+1032 CLSLITLA
-1040 VVYAVL
+1040 VIYAVL
-1046 WRYIRSERSIILIN
+1046 WRYIRSERSIILLN

-1072 LVGQTQTHN
+1072 LVGQTQTQN
-1081 MGVCTMTTAFLHFF
+1081 VGVCTMTTAFLHFF

-1133 LPALVVAI
+1133 LPALVVAV
-1141 SMGFTKAKGYGTPQ
+1141 SMGFTKTKGYGTRL

-1203 HRTGQMSEPHT
+1203 HRAGYDSTSLQMSEPHT
-1214 GLALKCAKCGV
+1214 GLTLKCAKCGV

-1238 AINCKV
+1238 A
-1244 HVSAFDFFNCA
+1244 
-1255 LQTTKQLLKH
+1255 
-1265 LFSLCMLR
+1265 M

-1321 MVHCILRREVQD
+1321 MVHCILRKEVQD
-1333 AFRCRLRNCQDPINV
+1333 AFRCRLRNCQDPISG
-1348 DTTGTFPNGHAQIM
+1348 DATGTFPNGHAQIM

-1373 RSGDKRQQVR
+1373 RSALHKDMG
-1383 KSTNMTGELGKRAAT
+1383 SCRAAT

-1404 RISLNDEEEKGP
+1404 RISLNDEEDEKIP
-1416 EAMSYS
+1416 EGLNYS
-1422 TLPGNIMSKVMMK
+1422 TLPGNIISKVIIQ
-1435 QPSGLHM
+1435 QPSALHM
-1442 PIGMSEL
+1442 PMGVGDLKE
-1449 SDQCINDN
+1449 QCMADSNA
-1457 NSDMRRT
+1457 DMRRT
-1464 VYLCTDDNLR
+1464 VYLCTDDAMRQSDHDMVGHDMEGHSL
-1474 AGDTEMLHPQG
+1474 QG
-1485 QMLESDYIVM
+1485 QMMETDYIVM
-1495 PRGSGNVQPHMKDE
+1495 PRASAAAGSGSGNVPTLLKEDTKM
-1509 SKLNI
+1509 NI
-1514 GMDSLQHER
+1514 TMDTLPHER
-1523 LMHYKVNPDFNINP
+1523 LMHYKMSPDFNISP
-1537 PGMDHIS
+1537 SGMDHMN
-1544 VNLDQQF
+1544 VNLEQQYPS
-1551 AAQEHMQNIQF
+1551 APEQMQNLPF
-1562 EPRTAVKNFLAEIEE
+1562 EPRTAVKNFLAEMEE
-1577 NTGLSRSE
+1577 SAGLSRSE

-1635 DIPNMASMDKPT
+1635 DIPNMGSMCRGCHATNITPHWPCSQDKAM
-1647 PNKHPWESYN
+1647 PNKNPWESYN
-1657 APCEYQNYAT
+1657 PACEYQNYAT
-1667 MNVLETDAK
+1667 MNVLESDTK
-1676 DSLEMTP
+1676 DSLEMTA
-1683 AEWEKCVSLPLDVQ
+1683 AEWEKCVNLPLDVQ

>member
-1 MKAIRNLLIYIFS
+1 MKAVRNLLIYIFS
-14 TYLLVMFGLTGAQDF
+14 TYLLVMFGLTGAQDY

-43 SVNEMFPKNFTNCT
+43 SVTEMFPKNYTNCT

-72 KFYKRDMSCSNYA
+72 KLYKRDLGCSEYS

-93 YSHEKINDLLRSNES
+93 YSHEKINELLKVNES

-113 DSKNIYIFLQYD
+113 DSKNIYVFLLYD
-125 KNFVQLRRV
+125 KNFAQIRRV
-134 YPFDYPGVTH
+134 FPYDYNGLTTQKLDEEEKSNV
-144 KRAEDQRSELEFLV
+144 EFLV
-158 LNKVSPSQFGCQVL
+158 LNKASPSQFGCQVL
-172 CSWLENC
+172 CTWLENC
-179 LKAEKGTV
+179 LKLEKGTV
-187 ESCGIVYTKCS
+187 ETCGIVYTKCT

-204 DGESENALVL
+204 DGESESVLML
-214 NNVVLPLNAQTEGC
+214 NNVVLPLNPQTEGC
-228 LTPQLRTA
+228 LSPQLEA
-236 QVCNLSAEVKRPSK
+236 GQVCNLSAEVKRPPK
-250 EGPVCCLSGS
+250 E
-260 HTIQFQG
+260 
-267 QVDLAERYQA
+267 EY
-277 LLRSCDIWTALWM
+277 
-290 GRVHA
+290 
-295 VENKQFSNNAQN
+295 
-307 TLCWFLCQDC
+307 
-317 SRVCCSAVIM
+317 
-327 TLSAILGKRSLGSGA
+327 
-342 RSDLCSTV
+342 
-350 PPGSGQKYP
+350 
-359 RPTQPSVS
+359 
-367 GLRLQATKPSYQIQM
+367 
-382 CLVLH
+382 
-387 SVPLKFGMIGEH
+387 GMIGEH
-399 TIKSQRPR
+399 TVKSQRPR
-407 SVHETQVPQEQA
+407 SVHDTKALQEQA
-419 DSAKFMAQTGVSGAE
+419 ESAKFMAQTGESGAE
-434 EWSQWSSCSVTCG
+434 EWSKWSSCSVTCG

-454 RTCVSPYGTHCSGP
+454 RTCVTPYGTHCIGP

-478 ALCPVHGVWEE
+478 APCPVHGVWEE

-496 SFTCGRGQ
+496 SFTCGRGH

-509 SCIPPQYGGRACDG
+509 SCAPPQHGGRACDG

-546 QWTECSVT
+546 SWSDCSVT
-554 CSNGT
+554 CANGT
-559 QQRSRQCSA
+559 QQRTRQCSA

-584 ECANPD
+584 ECHNPD

-600 GHWSGC
+600 GPWSGC
-606 SKSCDGGWQRRSR
+606 SKSCDSGWKRRAR

-625 ITGQQCEGTGE
+625 VTGQQCDGNRE

-653 PEDYAASMVWRRT
+653 PEDYAVSMVWRRT

-688 SLDHRGV
+688 SLDHRGM

-702 YARCITNEYRSL
+702 YARCITNEFRYL
-714 QQSIKGYLAK
+714 QQSVQGHLAK

-735 QVTKTL
+735 QVTKNL
-741 LDLTQRRNFYAG
+741 LDLTQRKNFYAG
-753 DLLSSVEILRNVTDT
+753 DLLSSVEILRNVTET
-768 FKRANYVPSSDD
+768 FKRASYAPSSDD

-792 EEENKEKWEDAQ
+792 EEENKEKWEDAHK
-804 QIYPVSVELMQVIE
+804 IYPGAVELMQVIE
-818 DFIHIVGLGMK
+818 EFIHIVGLGMN
-829 DFHNSYLMTGNL
+829 DFHNAYLMTGNL
-841 VASIQK
+841 VASIQR

-852 VLTDINFPMKGR
+852 VMTDINFPMKGR

-873 SEDKVVIPKGIF
+873 SEDKVVIPKGLF
-885 IPQSEELDG
+885 VSQSADMEG
-894 STVFILGTVLY
+894 SPVFILGTVLY
-905 KNLGLILPSPRN
+905 KTLGLMLPSPKN
-917 YTVVNSKIIAV
+917 HTVVNSKVIAV
-928 TVRPEPKIAESHLEI
+928 TVRPEPKTTESQLEI

-951 SMNPYCAL
+951 TMNPYCAL
-959 WDSSMILP
+959 WDSNIM
-967 SSCSNDSWGSWS
+967 NDSWGAWS
-979 TKGCKTVLT
+979 SKGCKTVLT

-1012 ITMEYSGVPS
+1012 ISMEYSGVPS

-1032 CMALITLA
+1032 CLSLITLT
-1040 VVYAVL
+1040 VIYIVL
-1046 WRYIRSERSIILIN
+1046 WRYIRSERSIILLN

-1081 MGVCTMTTAFLHFF
+1081 AGVCVMTTAFLHFF

-1133 LPALVVAI
+1133 LPALVVAV
-1141 SMGFTKAKGYGTPQ
+1141 SMGFTKTKGYGTPL

-1203 HRTGQMSEPHT
+1203 HRAGYDSQSLQMSEPHT
-1214 GLALKCAKCGV
+1214 GLTLKCAKCGV

-1238 AINCKV
+1238 A
-1244 HVSAFDFFNCA
+1244 
-1255 LQTTKQLLKH
+1255 
-1265 LFSLCMLR
+1265 M

-1321 MVHCILRREVQD
+1321 MVHCVLRREVQD
-1333 AFRCRLRNCQDPINV
+1333 ALRCRLRNCQDPISG
-1348 DTTGTFPNGHAQIM
+1348 DATGTFPNGHAQIM

-1373 RSGDKRQQVR
+1373 RSALHKDMG
-1383 KSTNMTGELGKRAAT
+1383 SCRAAT

-1404 RISLNDEEEKGP
+1404 RISLNDEEDEKLP
-1416 EAMSYS
+1416 EGLNYS
-1422 TLPGNIMSKVMMK
+1422 TLPGNIISKVIIQ
-1435 QPSGLHM
+1435 QPSAMHM
-1442 PIGMSEL
+1442 PMGVGDLKEQQCMVDSNAEL
-1449 SDQCINDN
+1449 
-1457 NSDMRRT
+1457 RRA
-1464 VYLCTDDNLR
+1464 VYLCTDDAMR
-1474 AGDTEMLHPQG
+1474 QSDHDMGGHDMEGHAMQA
-1485 QMLESDYIVM
+1485 QMMETDYIVM
-1495 PRGSGNVQPHMKDE
+1495 PRASAVVSGSGTLLKDDN
-1509 SKLNI
+1509 KMNI
-1514 GMDSLQHER
+1514 NMDTLPHER
-1523 LMHYKVNPDFNINP
+1523 LMHYKMSPDFNMSP
-1537 PGMDHIS
+1537 SGMDHMN
-1544 VNLDQQF
+1544 VNLEQQYPS
-1551 AAQEHMQNIQF
+1551 APEQMQNLPF
-1562 EPRTAVKNFLAEIEE
+1562 EPRTAVKNFLAEMEE
-1577 NTGLSRSE
+1577 SAGLSRSE

-1597 RKSRYSDLD
+1597 RKSRYSDMD

-1635 DIPNMASMDKPT
+1635 DIPNMGSMSSRRGSHATNITPHWPCSQDKAM
-1647 PNKHPWESYN
+1647 PNKNPWESYN
-1657 APCEYQNYAT
+1657 PACEYQNYAT
-1667 MNVLETDAK
+1667 MNVLESDTK

-1683 AEWEKCVSLPLDVQ
+1683 AEWEKCVNLPLDVQ

>member
-1 MKAIRNLLIYIFS
+1 MKAVRNLLIYIFS
-14 TYLLVMFGLTGAQDF
+14 TYLLVMFGLTGAQDY

-43 SVNEMFPKNFTNCT
+43 SVTEMFPKNYTNCT

-72 KFYKRDMSCSNYA
+72 KLYKRDLSCSEYS

-93 YSHEKINDLLRSNES
+93 YSHEKINELLKVNES

-113 DSKNIYIFLQYD
+113 DSKNIYVFLLYD

-134 YPFDYPGVTH
+134 FPYDYNGLTPQKLDEEEKSIV
-144 KRAEDQRSELEFLV
+144 EFLV
-158 LNKVSPSQFGCQVL
+158 FNKASPSQFGCQVL
-172 CSWLENC
+172 CTWLENC
-179 LKAEKGTV
+179 LKLEKGTV
-187 ESCGIVYTKCS
+187 ETCGIVYTKCT

-204 DGESENALVL
+204 DGESESMLML
-214 NNVVLPLNAQTEGC
+214 NNVVLPLNSQTEGC
-228 LTPQLRTA
+228 LSPQLQA
-236 QVCNLSAEVKRPSK
+236 GQVCNLSAEVKRPPK
-250 EGPVCCLSGS
+250 E
-260 HTIQFQG
+260 
-267 QVDLAERYQA
+267 
-277 LLRSCDIWTALWM
+277 
-290 GRVHA
+290 
-295 VENKQFSNNAQN
+295 
-307 TLCWFLCQDC
+307 
-317 SRVCCSAVIM
+317 
-327 TLSAILGKRSLGSGA
+327 
-342 RSDLCSTV
+342 
-350 PPGSGQKYP
+350 
-359 RPTQPSVS
+359 
-367 GLRLQATKPSYQIQM
+367 
-382 CLVLH
+382 
-387 SVPLKFGMIGEH
+387 
-399 TIKSQRPR
+399 
-407 SVHETQVPQEQA
+407 
-419 DSAKFMAQTGVSGAE
+419 
-434 EWSQWSSCSVTCG
+434 
-447 QGSQVRT
+447 
-454 RTCVSPYGTHCSGP
+454 
-468 LRESRVCNNT
+468 
-478 ALCPVHGVWEE
+478 
-489 WSPWSLC
+489 
-496 SFTCGRGQ
+496 
-504 RTRTR
+504 
-509 SCIPPQYGGRACDG
+509 
-523 PETQTKLC
+523 
-531 NIALCPVDGQWQEWS
+531 
-546 QWTECSVT
+546 
-554 CSNGT
+554 
-559 QQRSRQCSA
+559 
-568 AAHGGSE
+568 
-575 CRGHWAESR
+575 
-584 ECANPD
+584 
-590 CTANGQWNPW
+590 ANGQWNPW
-600 GHWSGC
+600 GPWSGC
-606 SKSCDGGWQRRSR
+606 SKSCDGGWQRRVR

-625 ITGQQCEGTGE
+625 TTGQQCDGTGE
-636 EVRKCSEQR
+636 EVRKCSDQR

-653 PEDYAASMVWRRT
+653 PEDYAVSMVWRRT

-688 SLDHRGV
+688 SLDHRGM

-702 YARCITNEYRSL
+702 YARCITNGFRYL
-714 QQSIKGYLAK
+714 QQSEVQGHLAK

-735 QVTKTL
+735 QVTKNL
-741 LDLTQRRNFYAG
+741 LDLTQRKNFYAG
-753 DLLSSVEILRNVTDT
+753 DLLSSVEILRNVTET
-768 FKRANYVPSSDD
+768 FKRASYEPSSDD

-804 QIYPVSVELMQVIE
+804 KIYPGAVELMQVIE
-818 DFIHIVGLGMK
+818 EFIHIVGLGMK
-829 DFHNSYLMTGNL
+829 DFHNAYLMTGNL
-841 VASIQK
+841 VASIQR

-852 VLTDINFPMKGR
+852 VMTDINFPMKGR

-873 SEDKVVIPKGIF
+873 SEDKVVIPKGLF
-885 IPQSEELDG
+885 VSQSADMEG
-894 STVFILGTVLY
+894 SPVFILGTVLY
-905 KNLGLILPSPRN
+905 KTLGLMLPSPKN
-917 YTVVNSKIIAV
+917 YTVVNSKVIAV
-928 TVRPEPKIAESHLEI
+928 TVRPEPKTIDAHLEI
-943 ELAHLANG
+943 ELAHLTNG
-951 SMNPYCAL
+951 TINPYCAL
-959 WDSSMILP
+959 WDSNIM
-967 SSCSNDSWGSWS
+967 NDSWGSWS
-979 TKGCKTVLT
+979 SKGCKTVLT

-1032 CMALITLA
+1032 CLALITLA
-1040 VVYAVL
+1040 VIYAVL
-1046 WRYIRSERSIILIN
+1046 WRYIRSERSIILLN

-1081 MGVCTMTTAFLHFF
+1081 AGVCIMTTAFLHFF

-1133 LPALVVAI
+1133 LPALVVAV
-1141 SMGFTKAKGYGTPQ
+1141 SMGFTKTKGYGTPS

-1203 HRTGQMSEPHT
+1203 HRAGYDSTSLQMSEPHT
-1214 GLALKCAKCGV
+1214 GLTLKCAKCGV

-1238 AINCKV
+1238 A
-1244 HVSAFDFFNCA
+1244 
-1255 LQTTKQLLKH
+1255 
-1265 LFSLCMLR
+1265 M

-1333 AFRCRLRNCQDPINV
+1333 AFRCRLRNCQDPISG
-1348 DTTGTFPNGHAQIM
+1348 DATGTFPNGHAQIM

-1373 RSGDKRQQVR
+1373 RSALHKDMG
-1383 KSTNMTGELGKRAAT
+1383 SCRAAT

-1404 RISLNDEEEKGP
+1404 RISLNDEEDEKAP
-1416 EAMSYS
+1416 EGLNYS
-1422 TLPGNIMSKVMMK
+1422 TLPGNIISKVMIQ
-1435 QPSGLHM
+1435 QPSNLHM
-1442 PIGMSEL
+1442 PMGDLKEKCMAESGGGDI
-1449 SDQCINDN
+1449 
-1457 NSDMRRT
+1457 RRT
-1464 VYLCTDDNLR
+1464 VYLCTDDAMR
-1474 AGDTEMLHPQG
+1474 QSDQDMGGHEMEGHPAQG
-1485 QMLESDYIVM
+1485 QMMETDYIVM
-1495 PRGSGNVQPHMKDE
+1495 PRSSASAVPGNIPTLLKDDT
-1509 SKLNI
+1509 KMNI
-1514 GMDSLQHER
+1514 TMDTLSNER
-1523 LMHYKVNPDFNINP
+1523 LMHYKMSPDFNISP
-1537 PGMDHIS
+1537 SGMDHMN
-1544 VNLDQQF
+1544 VNLEQQYPS
-1551 AAQEHMQNIQF
+1551 APEQMQNLPF
-1562 EPRTAVKNFLAEIEE
+1562 EPRTAVKNFLAEMEE
-1577 NTGLSRSE
+1577 HGGLSRSE

-1635 DIPNMASMDKPT
+1635 DIPNMGSMDKAMM
-1647 PNKHPWESYN
+1647 PNKNPWESYN
-1657 APCEYQNYAT
+1657 PACEYQNYAT
-1667 MNVLETDAK
+1667 MNVLDPNTK

-1683 AEWEKCVSLPLDVQ
+1683 AEWEKCVNLPLDVQ

>member
-1 MKAIRNLLIYIFS
+1 MKAVRNLLIYIFS
-14 TYLLVMFGLTGAQDF
+14 TYLLVMFGLTGAQDY

-43 SVNEMFPKNFTNCT
+43 SVTEMFPKNYTNCT

-72 KFYKRDMSCSNYA
+72 KLYKRDLSCSEYS

-93 YSHEKINDLLRSNES
+93 YSHEKINELLKVNES

-113 DSKNIYIFLQYD
+113 DSKNIYVFLLYD

-134 YPFDYPGVTH
+134 FPYDYNGLTPQKLDEEEKSNV
-144 KRAEDQRSELEFLV
+144 EFLV
-158 LNKVSPSQFGCQVL
+158 LNKASPSQFGCQVL
-172 CSWLENC
+172 CTWLENC
-179 LKAEKGTV
+179 LKLEKGTV
-187 ESCGIVYTKCS
+187 ETCGIVYTKCT

-204 DGESENALVL
+204 DGESESVLML
-214 NNVVLPLNAQTEGC
+214 NNVVLPLNPQTEGC
-228 LTPQLRTA
+228 LSPQLQA
-236 QVCNLSAEVKRPSK
+236 GQICNLSAEVKRPPK
-250 EGPVCCLSGS
+250 E
-260 HTIQFQG
+260 
-267 QVDLAERYQA
+267 EY
-277 LLRSCDIWTALWM
+277 
-290 GRVHA
+290 
-295 VENKQFSNNAQN
+295 
-307 TLCWFLCQDC
+307 
-317 SRVCCSAVIM
+317 
-327 TLSAILGKRSLGSGA
+327 
-342 RSDLCSTV
+342 
-350 PPGSGQKYP
+350 
-359 RPTQPSVS
+359 
-367 GLRLQATKPSYQIQM
+367 
-382 CLVLH
+382 
-387 SVPLKFGMIGEH
+387 GMIGEH
-399 TIKSQRPR
+399 TVKSQRPR
-407 SVHETQVPQEQA
+407 SVHDTKALQEQA
-419 DSAKFMAQTGVSGAE
+419 ESAKFMAQTGESGPE

-478 ALCPVHGVWEE
+478 APCPVHGVWEE

-496 SFTCGRGQ
+496 SFTCGRGH

-509 SCIPPQYGGRACDG
+509 MCAPPQHGGRACDG

-546 QWTECSVT
+546 SWSDCSVT
-554 CSNGT
+554 CANGT
-559 QQRSRQCSA
+559 QQRTRQCSA

-584 ECANPD
+584 ECHNPD

-600 GHWSGC
+600 GPWSGC

-625 ITGQQCEGTGE
+625 VTGQQCDGTGE
-636 EVRKCSEQR
+636 EVRKCSDQR

-653 PEDYAASMVWRRT
+653 PEDYAVSMVWRRT

-688 SLDHRGV
+688 SLDHRGM

-702 YARCITNEYRSL
+702 YARCITNEFRYL
-714 QQSIKGYLAK
+714 QQSVQGHLAK

-735 QVTKTL
+735 QVTKNL

-753 DLLSSVEILRNVTDT
+753 DLLSSVEILRNVTET
-768 FKRANYVPSSDD
+768 FKRASYEPSSDD

-804 QIYPVSVELMQVIE
+804 KIYPGAVELMQVIE
-818 DFIHIVGLGMK
+818 EFIHIVGLGMK
-829 DFHNSYLMTGNL
+829 DFHNAYLMTGNL
-841 VASIQK
+841 VASIQR

-852 VLTDINFPMKGR
+852 VMTDINFPMKGR

-873 SEDKVVIPKGIF
+873 SEDKVVIPKGLF
-885 IPQSEELDG
+885 VSQSAEMEG
-894 STVFILGTVLY
+894 SPVFILGTVLY
-905 KNLGLILPSPRN
+905 KTLGLMLPSPKN
-917 YTVVNSKIIAV
+917 HTVVNSKVIAV
-928 TVRPEPKIAESHLEI
+928 TVRPEPKATESHLEI

-951 SMNPYCAL
+951 TMHPYCAL
-959 WDSSMILP
+959 WDSTMM
-967 SSCSNDSWGSWS
+967 NDSWGAWS
-979 TKGCKTVLT
+979 AKGCKTVLT

-1012 ITMEYSGVPS
+1012 ITMAYSGVPS

-1032 CMALITLA
+1032 CLSLITLS
-1040 VVYAVL
+1040 VIYGVL
-1046 WRYIRSERSIILIN
+1046 WRYIRSERSIILLN

-1081 MGVCTMTTAFLHFF
+1081 VGVCIMTTAFLHFF

-1133 LPALVVAI
+1133 LPALVVAV
-1141 SMGFTKAKGYGTPQ
+1141 SMGFTKTKGYGTPL

-1203 HRTGQMSEPHT
+1203 HRAGYDSTSLQMSEPHT
-1214 GLALKCAKCGV
+1214 GLTLKCAKCGV

-1238 AINCKV
+1238 A
-1244 HVSAFDFFNCA
+1244 
-1255 LQTTKQLLKH
+1255 
-1265 LFSLCMLR
+1265 M

-1321 MVHCILRREVQD
+1321 MVHCVLRREVQD
-1333 AFRCRLRNCQDPINV
+1333 AFRCRLRNCQDPISG
-1348 DTTGTFPNGHAQIM
+1348 DATGTFPNGHAQIM

-1373 RSGDKRQQVR
+1373 RSALHKDMG
-1383 KSTNMTGELGKRAAT
+1383 SCRAAT

-1404 RISLNDEEEKGP
+1404 RISLNDEEDEKIP
-1416 EAMSYS
+1416 EGLNYS
-1422 TLPGNIMSKVMMK
+1422 TLPGNIISKVIIQ
-1435 QPSGLHM
+1435 QPSALHM
-1442 PIGMSEL
+1442 PMGVGDLKE
-1449 SDQCINDN
+1449 QCMAD
-1457 NSDMRRT
+1457 SSADMRRT
-1464 VYLCTDDNLR
+1464 VYLCTDDAMRQSDHDMVGHDMEGHSL
-1474 AGDTEMLHPQG
+1474 QG
-1485 QMLESDYIVM
+1485 QMMETDYIVM
-1495 PRGSGNVQPHMKDE
+1495 PRASAAVVSGSGNMSTLLKED
-1509 SKLNI
+1509 SKMNI
-1514 GMDSLQHER
+1514 TMDTLPHER
-1523 LMHYKVNPDFNINP
+1523 LMHYKMSPDFNISP
-1537 PGMDHIS
+1537 SGMDHMN
-1544 VNLDQQF
+1544 VNLEQQYPS
-1551 AAQEHMQNIQF
+1551 APEQMQNLPF
-1562 EPRTAVKNFLAEIEE
+1562 EPRTAVKNFLAEMEE
-1577 NTGLSRSE
+1577 SAGLSRSE

-1635 DIPNMASMDKPT
+1635 DIPNMGTMCRGCHATNVTPHWPCSQDKAM
-1647 PNKHPWESYN
+1647 PNKNPWESYN
-1657 APCEYQNYAT
+1657 PACEYQNYAT
-1667 MNVLETDAK
+1667 MNVLESDTK

-1683 AEWEKCVSLPLDVQ
+1683 AEWEKCVNLPLDVQ